1 MKKTTA
7 ILSITAAL
15 FSLFFTPS
23 CSVDADANKM
33 LYFYANQHKLNSSQG
48 NNHETPET
56 VGNLRIIEGKESAML
71 LWDNALYEDSVYKI
85 SYRKSSDSED
95 SAVTVEVENPKKYYY
110 KSLYNLE
117 NDTEYTFSVVAIE
130 KLSTTTKSLSDE
142 ENSNVSAS
150 ITTETT
156 TDEETGAVTET
167 TTDTDTGIITAII
180 TDAKAGT
187 VTVKTTDT
195 NTGITTEII
204 TDSKHNTITEKTTD
218 KKANKITIVEKRFS
232 KTETVVTTP
241 KEKLA
246 VKAKPSDATTTD
258 TELDNVPEEPTGI
271 WLYMMSP
278 ESYEQYLKDGKLDGK
293 TYYTTPGDNSGII
306 ALRDCQ
312 SFNSEWLI
320 QNNVGACDRLLIS
333 NSSAVKYNL
342 RDGEDVHW
350 FAIKRESYHWAMFG
364 YLYNKKLEDSILS
377 GTVPVEEKTSSDV
390 VWFDTVKDMEE
401 CATIYH
407 NSTEDSYNGVTVKT
421 RGYYA
426 VDDGGAAT
434 YSTQARETYINKRA
448 RPHYYKFLDHR
459 TTTGQIMAYIPGNI
473 DCDVDGDG
481 TAESV
486 PGINIRQLGAGHC
499 TQINDRSE
507 NANYTDNDDV
517 ARFEDAMNVIYDW
530 YDAHPKERVT
540 IYFPAG
546 EYRMGSSFGPVVSYL
561 NFIGDTDILTSDLSA
576 IDENKIIRTK
586 NSYGWETHAR
596 SKDASKRTVLYT
608 DNGGSYGEAQFS
620 IWDCSHFYMRGI
632 TMECR
637 KTKRV
642 SHTTERMVYIAG
654 DLQNLTSED
663 DAIQDI
669 TVEGCEIYVDE
680 NCHKDDGN
688 LDRQFTSVTVYSG
701 VKNATIKNN
710 LLVNMSGVERGA
722 CYGVFD
728 FWGNG
733 DAEKE
738 IGGTEDILL
747 EGNIMYHNCH
757 DESGGI
763 FTTGHPQAQKPECYV
778 HRVTIR
784 GNEMHPMSS
793 NASSRTMCFTMAYGV
808 SFNIRDVLFEDNH
821 VIADFPSKLMT
832 FGHFDTVSDA
842 SKTTSDFVDSEGNI
856 YGVVVRNNT
865 FDICQH
871 WNNSYVFEAN
881 KYAWIHDNTINIIK
895 GADGNAATC
904 GSIFQ
909 GGAAYDNNIVT
920 DEADGTCSAGGLAY
934 MAGRLRNNT
943 VTMHGHIGS
952 IASATFDVRNNTI
965 TLNKRLSVM
974 FNNPD
979 VSSDMTISGN
989 TIKYNI
995 SAGTPE
1001 DDTSMDFIENKD
1013 SGWQHTHVLS
1023 LGRYGNKENNYPAY
1037 TVNFTNNT
1045 ILAPDASSVNKHVLY
1060 SKFPNYDPNNINIKN
1075 NKLEKFTW
1083 VRSQM
1088 GALPQGTLTYSGN
1101 VDANGNALEFS
1112 MEEGN
1117 YKNFI
1122 KGAGETNPSE

>member
-7 ILSITAAL
+7 ILSITLAAAAL
-15 FSLFFTPS
+15 FSLFLASS
-23 CSVDADANKM
+23 CTVDADASKT
-33 LYFYANQHKLNSSQG
+33 LYFYALAAKQD
-48 NNHETPET
+48 PET
-56 VGNLRIIEGKESAML
+56 VTNLRVIEGKESAML
-71 LWDNALYEDSVYKI
+71 VWDSAIYESTKYSI
-85 SYRKSSDSED
+85 SYRKTSEPEAD
-95 SAVTVEVENPKKYYY
+95 AITVTVENPKKYYY

-117 NDTEYTFSVVAIE
+117 NDCEYTFSVTAVQ
-130 KLSTTTKSLSDE
+130 STGRVSETKS
-142 ENSNVSAS
+142 VA
-150 ITTETT
+150 
-156 TDEETGAVTET
+156 
-167 TTDTDTGIITAII
+167 
-180 TDAKAGT
+180 
-187 VTVKTTDT
+187 
-195 NTGITTEII
+195 
-204 TDSKHNTITEKTTD
+204 
-218 KKANKITIVEKRFS
+218 
-232 KTETVVTTP
+232 TTP
-241 KEKLA
+241 KEKLE
-246 VKAKPSDATTTD
+246 VKAKPSDTTT
-258 TELDNVPEEPTGI
+258 TEIELEAVPDKPNDFV
-271 WLYMMSP
+271 WCRMMTP
-278 ESYEQYLKDGKLDGK
+278 ESYETYLIDGNLDGK
-293 TYYTTPGDNSGII
+293 TYYLNPGDNTNGIFAVGNI
-306 ALRDCQ
+306 YQLKGDG
-312 SFNSEWLI
+312 NLI
-320 QNNVGACDRLLIS
+320 ENNVGALDRLMIQ
-333 NSSAVKYNL
+333 NSAVVKNNL
-342 RDGEDVHW
+342 RDGEGVHW
-350 FAIKRESYHWAMFG
+350 FTIRRVGAHWEIYG
-364 YLYNKKLEDSILS
+364 YLYNKKFEESILN
-377 GTVPVEEKTSSDV
+377 GTVTVEEKTSSDV
-390 VWFDTVKDMEE
+390 VWFDTVKEMEE
-401 CATIYH
+401 CDTIYH
-407 NSTEDSYNGVTVKT
+407 NSTTDSYNGVTVKT

-426 VDDGGAAT
+426 AGDGGAAT
-434 YSTQARETYINKRA
+434 YSTQSRETYINKRS
-448 RPHYYKFLDHR
+448 RPHYYKYLDHR
-459 TTTGQIMAYIPGNI
+459 TSTGQIMAYIPGNI
-473 DCDVDGDG
+473 ECDVDGDG
-481 TAESV
+481 MAESV

-499 TQINDRSE
+499 TQINDRSK
-507 NANYTDNDDV
+507 NADYTDNDDV

-530 YDAHPKERVT
+530 YDEHPEQRVT

-576 IDENKIIRTK
+576 IDENKITRTK

-669 TVEGCEIYVDE
+669 TIEGCEIYVDE

-793 NASSRTMCFTMAYGV
+793 NASSRTMCFTMAYAV
-808 SFNIRDVLFEDNH
+808 SFNIRDVLFENNH

-832 FGHFDTVSDA
+832 TGNFDVDTNRKSG
-842 SKTTSDFVDSEGNI
+842 DFVDSEGNV
-856 YGVVVRNNT
+856 YGLVVRNNT

-871 WNNSYVFEAN
+871 WNNSYVFEAS

-895 GADGNAATC
+895 GADGTPATC

-909 GGAAYDNNIVT
+909 GKAAYDNNIVT

-979 VSSDMTISGN
+979 VSSDITISGN
-989 TIKYNI
+989 TINYNI
-995 SAGTPE
+995 SAGTSE
-1001 DDTSMDFIENKD
+1001 DDTSMDFIENRD

-1023 LGRYGNKENNYPAY
+1023 LGRYGTKDNEYQTY

-1045 ILAPDASSVNKHVLY
+1045 ILAPDAQNNDKHILY
-1060 SKFPNYDPNNINIKN
+1060 SKFPDYDPNNINIKN

-1088 GALPQGTLTYSGN
+1088 GALPHGTLTYSGN

-1122 KGAGETNPSE
+1122 KGAIETNPSE

>member
-7 ILSITAAL
+7 ILSITLAVAAL
-15 FSLFFTPS
+15 FSLFLASS
-23 CSVDADANKM
+23 CTVDADASKT
-33 LYFYANQHKLNSSQG
+33 LYFYALAAKQD
-48 NNHETPET
+48 PET
-56 VGNLRIIEGKESAML
+56 VTNLRVIEGKESAML
-71 LWDNALYEDSVYKI
+71 VWDSAIYESTKYRI
-85 SYRKSSDSED
+85 SYRKTSEPEEN
-95 SAVTVEVENPKKYYY
+95 AITVTVENPKKYYY

-117 NDTEYTFSVVAIE
+117 NDCEYTFSVTAVQ
-130 KLSTTTKSLSDE
+130 STGRVSETKS
-142 ENSNVSAS
+142 V
-150 ITTETT
+150 I
-156 TDEETGAVTET
+156 
-167 TTDTDTGIITAII
+167 
-180 TDAKAGT
+180 
-187 VTVKTTDT
+187 
-195 NTGITTEII
+195 
-204 TDSKHNTITEKTTD
+204 
-218 KKANKITIVEKRFS
+218 
-232 KTETVVTTP
+232 TTP
-241 KEKLA
+241 KEKLE
-246 VKAKPSDATTTD
+246 VKAKPSDTTT
-258 TELDNVPEEPTGI
+258 TEIELEAVPDKPNDFV
-271 WLYMMSP
+271 WCRMMTP
-278 ESYEQYLKDGKLDGK
+278 ESYETYLIDGNLDGK
-293 TYYTTPGDNSGII
+293 TYYSNPGDNTNGIFAVGSI
-306 ALRDCQ
+306 YQLKGDG
-312 SFNSEWLI
+312 NLI
-320 QNNVGACDRLLIS
+320 ENNVGALDRLMIQ
-333 NSSAVKYNL
+333 NSGVVKNNL
-342 RDGEDVHW
+342 RDGEGVHW
-350 FAIKRESYHWAMFG
+350 FTIRRVGAHWEIYG
-364 YLYNKKLEDSILS
+364 YLYNKKFEESILS
-377 GTVPVEEKTSSDV
+377 GTVTVEEKTSSDV
-390 VWFDTVKDMEE
+390 VWFDTVKEMEE
-401 CATIYH
+401 CDTIYH
-407 NSTEDSYNGVTVKT
+407 NSTTDSYNGVTVKT

-426 VDDGGAAT
+426 AGDGGAAT
-434 YSTQARETYINKRA
+434 YTTASRETFENKRP
-448 RPHYYKFLDHR
+448 RKRYYKYFDHR
-459 TTTGQIMAYIPGNI
+459 TATGQIVNYVLGNI
-473 DCDVDGDG
+473 DCDVNGDG
-481 TAESV
+481 TEESV
-486 PGINIRQLGAGHC
+486 LGINMRQLGAGHC
-499 TQINDRSE
+499 IMITDRSQNE
-507 NANYTDNDDV
+507 NYTDNDD
-517 ARFEDAMNVIYDW
+517 AERWNDAMNMLYDW
-530 YDAHPKERVT
+530 SDANNANPITV
-540 IYFPAG
+540 YFPAG
-546 EYRMGSSFGPVVSYL
+546 EYRLGQSIGPIGPYIRV
-561 NFIGDTDILTSDLSA
+561 IGDTDILTSDLSA

-586 NSYGWETHAR
+586 NSNGWETHAR
-596 SKDASKRTVLYT
+596 SKDASKRSVLYT
-608 DNGGSYGEAQFS
+608 DNGGSYGEFQFS

-637 KTKRV
+637 KTKRC
-642 SHTTERMVYIAG
+642 SHSTERMVTIAG
-654 DLQNLTSED
+654 DLQNLTDEAN
-663 DAIQDI
+663 AIQDI

-680 NCHKDDGN
+680 NCHKDDRN
-688 LDRQFTSVTVYSG
+688 LDRQFTSITVYTG
-701 VKNATIKNN
+701 VKNVNIKNN

-733 DAEKE
+733 DASSE

-747 EGNIMYHNCH
+747 EGNLMYHNCH

-763 FTTGHPQAQKPECYV
+763 FTTGHPRDQKPNCYV

-808 SFNIRDVLFEDNH
+808 SFNIRDVLFENNH

-943 VTMHGHIGS
+943 VTMHGRLGS

-974 FNNPD
+974 FNTPD
-979 VSSDMTISGN
+979 VSSDITISGN
-989 TIKYNI
+989 TINYNI
-995 SAGTPE
+995 SAGTSE
-1001 DDTSMDFIENKD
+1001 DDTSMDFIENRD

-1023 LGRYGNKENNYPAY
+1023 LGRYGTKDNEYQTY

-1045 ILAPDASSVNKHVLY
+1045 ILAPYAQDNDKHVLY
-1060 SKFPNYDPNNINIKN
+1060 SKFPDYDPNNINIKN

-1088 GALPQGTLTYSGN
+1088 GALPHGTLTYSGN

>member
-23 CSVDADANKM
+23 CTVDADASKT
-33 LYFYANQHKLNSSQG
+33 LYFYALAAKQD
-48 NNHETPET
+48 PEMVT
-56 VGNLRIIEGKESAML
+56 NLRVIEGKESAML
-71 LWDNALYEDSVYKI
+71 VWDSAIYESTKYRI
-85 SYRKSSDSED
+85 SYRKTSEPEAD
-95 SAVTVEVENPKKYYY
+95 AITVTVENPKKYYY
-110 KSLYNLE
+110 KSLYDLE
-117 NDTEYTFSVVAIE
+117 NDCEYTFSVTAVQ
-130 KLSTTTKSLSDE
+130 STGRVSETKS
-142 ENSNVSAS
+142 V
-150 ITTETT
+150 I
-156 TDEETGAVTET
+156 
-167 TTDTDTGIITAII
+167 
-180 TDAKAGT
+180 
-187 VTVKTTDT
+187 
-195 NTGITTEII
+195 
-204 TDSKHNTITEKTTD
+204 
-218 KKANKITIVEKRFS
+218 
-232 KTETVVTTP
+232 TTP
-241 KEKLA
+241 KEKLE
-246 VKAKPSDATTTD
+246 VKAKPSDTTT
-258 TELDNVPEEPTGI
+258 TEIELEAVPDKPNDFV
-271 WLYMMSP
+271 WCRMMTP
-278 ESYEQYLKDGKLDGK
+278 ESYETYLIDGNLDGK
-293 TYYTTPGDNSGII
+293 TYYSNPGDNTNGIFAVGSI
-306 ALRDCQ
+306 YQLKGDG
-312 SFNSEWLI
+312 NLI
-320 QNNVGACDRLLIS
+320 ENNVGALDRLMIQ
-333 NSSAVKYNL
+333 NSAVVKNNL
-342 RDGEDVHW
+342 RDGEGVHW
-350 FAIKRESYHWAMFG
+350 FTIRRVGAHWEIYG
-364 YLYNKKLEDSILS
+364 YLYNKKFEESILS
-377 GTVPVEEKTSSDV
+377 GTVTVEEKTSSDV
-390 VWFDTVKDMEE
+390 VWFDTVKEMEE
-401 CATIYH
+401 CDIIYH
-407 NSTEDSYNGVTVKT
+407 NSTTDSYNGVTVKT

-426 VDDGGAAT
+426 AGDGGAAT
-434 YSTQARETYINKRA
+434 YSTQSRETYINKRS
-448 RPHYYKFLDHR
+448 RPHYYKYLDHK
-459 TTTGQIMAYIPGNI
+459 TSTGQIMAYIPGNI
-473 DCDVDGDG
+473 ECDVDGDG
-481 TAESV
+481 MAESV

-499 TQINDRSE
+499 TQINDRSK
-507 NANYTDNDDV
+507 NADYTDNDDV

-530 YDAHPKERVT
+530 YDEHPEQRVT

-669 TVEGCEIYVDE
+669 TIEGCEIYVDE

-688 LDRQFTSVTVYSG
+688 RDRQFTSVTVYSG

-747 EGNIMYHNCH
+747 EGNLMYHNCH

-793 NASSRTMCFTMAYGV
+793 NASSRTMCFTMAYAV
-808 SFNIRDVLFEDNH
+808 SFNIRDVLFENNH

-832 FGHFDTVSDA
+832 TGNFDVDKNRKSG
-842 SKTTSDFVDSEGNI
+842 DFVDSEGNV
-856 YGVVVRNNT
+856 YGLVVRNNT

-871 WNNSYVFEAN
+871 WNNSYVFEAS

-895 GADGNAATC
+895 GADGTPATC

-909 GGAAYDNNIVT
+909 GKAAYDNNIVT

-943 VTMHGHIGS
+943 VTMHGRLGS

-979 VSSDMTISGN
+979 VSSDITISGN
-989 TIKYNI
+989 TINYNI
-995 SAGTPE
+995 SAGTSE

-1023 LGRYGNKENNYPAY
+1023 LGRYGTKDNEYQTY

-1045 ILAPDASSVNKHVLY
+1045 ILAPDAQDNDKHVLY
-1060 SKFPNYDPNNINIKN
+1060 SKFPDYDPNNINIKN

-1088 GALPQGTLTYSGN
+1088 GALPHGTLTYSGN

-1122 KGAGETNPSE
+1122 KGAIETNPSE

>member
-7 ILSITAAL
+7 ILSITLAAAAL
-15 FSLFFTPS
+15 FSLFLASS
-23 CSVDADANKM
+23 CTVDADASKT
-33 LYFYANQHKLNSSQG
+33 LYFYALAAKQD
-48 NNHETPET
+48 PET
-56 VGNLRIIEGKESAML
+56 VANLRVIEGKESAML
-71 LWDNALYEDSVYKI
+71 VWDSAIYESTKYSI
-85 SYRKSSDSED
+85 SYRKTSEPEAD
-95 SAVTVEVENPKKYYY
+95 AITVTVENPKKYYY

-117 NDTEYTFSVVAIE
+117 NDCEYTFSVTAVQ
-130 KLSTTTKSLSDE
+130 STGRVSETKS
-142 ENSNVSAS
+142 VA
-150 ITTETT
+150 
-156 TDEETGAVTET
+156 
-167 TTDTDTGIITAII
+167 
-180 TDAKAGT
+180 
-187 VTVKTTDT
+187 
-195 NTGITTEII
+195 
-204 TDSKHNTITEKTTD
+204 
-218 KKANKITIVEKRFS
+218 
-232 KTETVVTTP
+232 TTP
-241 KEKLA
+241 KEKLE
-246 VKAKPSDATTTD
+246 VKAKPSDTTT
-258 TELDNVPEEPTGI
+258 TEIELEAVPDKPNDFV
-271 WLYMMSP
+271 WCRMMTP
-278 ESYEQYLKDGKLDGK
+278 ESYETYLIDGNLDGK
-293 TYYTTPGDNSGII
+293 TYYLNPGDNTNGIFAVGSI
-306 ALRDCQ
+306 YQLKGDG
-312 SFNSEWLI
+312 NLI
-320 QNNVGACDRLLIS
+320 ENNVGALDRLMIQ
-333 NSSAVKYNL
+333 NSAVVKNNL
-342 RDGEDVHW
+342 RDGEGVHW
-350 FAIKRESYHWAMFG
+350 FTIRRVGAHWEIYG
-364 YLYNKKLEDSILS
+364 YLYNKKFEESILS
-377 GTVPVEEKTSSDV
+377 GTVAVKEKTSSDV
-390 VWFDTVKDMEE
+390 VWFDTVKEMEE
-401 CATIYH
+401 CDIIYH
-407 NSTEDSYNGVTVKT
+407 NSTTDSYNGVTVKT

-426 VDDGGAAT
+426 AGDGGAAT
-434 YSTQARETYINKRA
+434 YSTQSRETYINKRS
-448 RPHYYKFLDHR
+448 RPHYYKYLDHR
-459 TTTGQIMAYIPGNI
+459 TSTGQIMAYIPGNI
-473 DCDVDGDG
+473 ECDVDGDG
-481 TAESV
+481 MAESV

-499 TQINDRSE
+499 TQINDRSK
-507 NANYTDNDDV
+507 NADYTDNDDV

-530 YDAHPKERVT
+530 YDEHPEQRVT

-669 TVEGCEIYVDE
+669 TIEGCEIYVDE

-793 NASSRTMCFTMAYGV
+793 NASSRTMCFTMAYAV
-808 SFNIRDVLFEDNH
+808 SFNIRDVLFENNH

-832 FGHFDTVSDA
+832 TGNFDVDKNRKSG
-842 SKTTSDFVDSEGNI
+842 DFVDSEGNV
-856 YGVVVRNNT
+856 YGLVVRNNT

-871 WNNSYVFEAN
+871 WNNSYVFEAS

-895 GADGNAATC
+895 GADGTPATC

-909 GGAAYDNNIVT
+909 GKAAYDNNIVT

-974 FNNPD
+974 FSTPD
-979 VSSDMTISGN
+979 VSSDITISGN
-989 TIKYNI
+989 TINYNI
-995 SAGTPE
+995 SAGTSE
-1001 DDTSMDFIENKD
+1001 DDTSMDFIENRD

-1045 ILAPDASSVNKHVLY
+1045 ILAPDAQDNDKHILY
-1060 SKFPNYDPNNINIKN
+1060 SKFPDYDPNNINIKN

-1088 GALPQGTLTYSGN
+1088 GALPHGTLTYSGN

-1122 KGAGETNPSE
+1122 KGAIETNPSE

>member
-1 MKKTTA
+1 MKKTNLVLTA
-7 ILSITAAL
+7 ISAA
-15 FSLFFTPS
+15 FSLFFISSCVIETDVSKAVLLYAYSKPS
-23 CSVDADANKM
+23 P
-33 LYFYANQHKLNSSQG
+33 Q
-48 NNHETPET
+48 EPET
-56 VGNLRIIEGKESAML
+56 VTNLRVIEGKESAML
-71 LWDNALYEDSVYKI
+71 VWDSAIYESTKYSI
-85 SYRKSSDSED
+85 SYRKTSELEAD
-95 SAVTVEVENPKKYYY
+95 AITVTVENPKKYYY

-117 NDTEYTFSVVAIE
+117 NDCEYTFSVTAVQ
-130 KLSTTTKSLSDE
+130 STGRVSETKS
-142 ENSNVSAS
+142 VA
-150 ITTETT
+150 
-156 TDEETGAVTET
+156 
-167 TTDTDTGIITAII
+167 
-180 TDAKAGT
+180 
-187 VTVKTTDT
+187 
-195 NTGITTEII
+195 
-204 TDSKHNTITEKTTD
+204 
-218 KKANKITIVEKRFS
+218 
-232 KTETVVTTP
+232 TTP

-246 VKAKPSDATTTD
+246 VKAKPSDTTT
-258 TELDNVPEEPTGI
+258 TEIELEAVPDKPNDFV
-271 WLYMMSP
+271 WCRMMTP
-278 ESYEQYLKDGKLDGK
+278 ESYETYLIDGNLDGK
-293 TYYTTPGDNSGII
+293 TYYSNPGDNTNGIFAVGSI
-306 ALRDCQ
+306 YQLKGDG
-312 SFNSEWLI
+312 NLI
-320 QNNVGACDRLLIS
+320 ENNVGALDRLMIQ
-333 NSSAVKYNL
+333 NSGVVKNNL
-342 RDGEDVHW
+342 RDGEGVHW
-350 FAIKRESYHWAMFG
+350 FTIRRVGAHWEIYG
-364 YLYNKKLEDSILS
+364 YLYNKKFEESILS
-377 GTVPVEEKTSSDV
+377 GTSIEEKASSDV

-401 CATIYH
+401 CNTIYH
-407 NSTEDSYNGVTVKT
+407 NSTTDSYDGVTVKT

-426 VDDGGAAT
+426 AGDGGAAT
-434 YSTQARETYINKRA
+434 YSTQSRETYINKRS
-448 RPHYYKFLDHR
+448 RPHYYKYLDHR
-459 TTTGQIMAYIPGNI
+459 TSTGQIMAYIPGNI
-473 DCDVDGDG
+473 ECDVDGDG
-481 TAESV
+481 MAESV

-499 TQINDRSE
+499 TQINDRSK
-507 NANYTDNDDV
+507 NADYTDNDDV

-530 YDAHPKERVT
+530 YDEHPEQRVT

-546 EYRMGSSFGPVVSYL
+546 EYRMGSSFGPVVPYL

-576 IDENKIIRTK
+576 IDEDKIVRTK

-596 SKDASKRTVLYT
+596 SKDESKRTVLYT

-654 DLQNLTSED
+654 DLQGLTDEAN
-663 DAIQDI
+663 AIQDI
-669 TVEGCEIYVDE
+669 TIEGCEIYVDE

-757 DESGGI
+757 DESGGV
-763 FTTGHPQAQKPECYV
+763 FTTGFPRAQKPNCYV

-784 GNEMHPMSS
+784 RNEIRPMSS
-793 NASSRTMCFTMAYGV
+793 NASSRTMCFTMAYAM
-808 SFNIRDVLFEDNH
+808 SFNIRDVLFENNH

-832 FGHFDTVSDA
+832 TGNFDVDTNRKSG
-842 SKTTSDFVDSEGNI
+842 DFVDSEGNV
-856 YGVVVRNNT
+856 YGLVVRNNT

-871 WNNSYVFEAN
+871 WNNSYVFEASR
-881 KYAWIHDNTINIIK
+881 YAWIHDNTINIIK
-895 GADGNAATC
+895 GADGTPATC

-909 GGAAYDNNIVT
+909 GKAAYDNNIVT

-979 VSSDMTISGN
+979 VSSDITISGN
-989 TIKYNI
+989 TINYNI
-995 SAGTPE
+995 SAGTSE
-1001 DDTSMDFIENKD
+1001 DDASMDFIENRD

-1023 LGRYGNKENNYPAY
+1023 LGRYGNKENNYPTY
-1037 TVNFTNNT
+1037 TINFTNNT
-1045 ILAPDASSVNKHVLY
+1045 ILAPNASSVNKHVLY

-1101 VDANGNALEFS
+1101 VNENENAIDFNMNGEKDTW
-1112 MEEGN
+1112 
-1117 YKNFI
+1117 KNFI
-1122 KGAGETNPSE
+1122 TGAGKTEE

>member
-7 ILSITAAL
+7 ILSITLAAAAL
-15 FSLFFTPS
+15 FSLFLASS
-23 CSVDADANKM
+23 CTVDADASKT
-33 LYFYANQHKLNSSQG
+33 LYFYALAAKQD
-48 NNHETPET
+48 PET
-56 VGNLRIIEGKESAML
+56 VTNLRVIEGKESAML
-71 LWDNALYEDSVYKI
+71 VWDSAIYESTKYRI
-85 SYRKSSDSED
+85 SYRKTSEPEAD
-95 SAVTVEVENPKKYYY
+95 AITVTVENPKKYYY

-117 NDTEYTFSVVAIE
+117 NDCEYTFSVTAVQ
-130 KLSTTTKSLSDE
+130 STGRVSETKS
-142 ENSNVSAS
+142 VA
-150 ITTETT
+150 
-156 TDEETGAVTET
+156 
-167 TTDTDTGIITAII
+167 
-180 TDAKAGT
+180 
-187 VTVKTTDT
+187 
-195 NTGITTEII
+195 
-204 TDSKHNTITEKTTD
+204 
-218 KKANKITIVEKRFS
+218 
-232 KTETVVTTP
+232 TTP

-246 VKAKPSDATTTD
+246 VKAKPSDTTT
-258 TELDNVPEEPTGI
+258 TEIELEAVPDKPNDFV
-271 WLYMMSP
+271 WCRMMTP
-278 ESYEQYLKDGKLDGK
+278 ESYETYLIDGNLDEK
-293 TYYTTPGDNSGII
+293 TYYSNPGDNTNGIFAVGSI
-306 ALRDCQ
+306 YQLKGDG
-312 SFNSEWLI
+312 NLI
-320 QNNVGACDRLLIS
+320 ENNVGALDRLMIQ
-333 NSSAVKYNL
+333 NSAVVKNNL
-342 RDGEDVHW
+342 RDGEGVHW
-350 FAIKRESYHWAMFG
+350 FTIRRVGAHWEIYG
-364 YLYNKKLEDSILS
+364 YLYNKKFEESILS
-377 GTVPVEEKTSSDV
+377 GTVAVEEKTSSDV
-390 VWFDTVKDMEE
+390 VWFDTVKEMEE
-401 CATIYH
+401 CDIIYH
-407 NSTEDSYNGVTVKT
+407 NSTTDSYNGVTVKT

-426 VDDGGAAT
+426 ARDGGAAT
-434 YSTQARETYINKRA
+434 YSTQSRETYINKRS
-448 RPHYYKFLDHR
+448 RPHYYKYLDHR
-459 TTTGQIMAYIPGNI
+459 TSTGQIMAYIPGNI
-473 DCDVDGDG
+473 ECDVDGDG
-481 TAESV
+481 MAESV
-486 PGINIRQLGAGHC
+486 PGINIMQLGAGHC
-499 TQINDRSE
+499 TQINDRSK
-507 NANYTDNDDV
+507 NADYTDNDDV

-530 YDAHPKERVT
+530 YDEHPEQRVT

-561 NFIGDTDILTSDLSA
+561 NFIGDTDILTSNLSA

-596 SKDASKRTVLYT
+596 SKDAAKRTVLYT

-654 DLQNLTSED
+654 DLQGLTDEAN
-663 DAIQDI
+663 AIQDI
-669 TVEGCEIYVDE
+669 TIEGCEIYVDE

-793 NASSRTMCFTMAYGV
+793 NASSRTMCFTMAYAV
-808 SFNIRDVLFEDNH
+808 SFNIRDVLFENNH

-832 FGHFDTVSDA
+832 TGNFDVDTNRKSG
-842 SKTTSDFVDSEGNI
+842 DFVDSEGNV
-856 YGVVVRNNT
+856 YGLVVRNNT

-871 WNNSYVFEAN
+871 WKNSYVFEAS

-895 GADGNAATC
+895 GADGTPATC

-909 GGAAYDNNIVT
+909 GKAAYDNNIVT

-943 VTMHGHIGS
+943 VTIHGRLGS

-979 VSSDMTISGN
+979 VSSDITISGN
-989 TIKYNI
+989 TINYNI
-995 SAGTPE
+995 SAGTSK
-1001 DDTSMDFIENKD
+1001 DDASMDFIENRD

-1045 ILAPDASSVNKHVLY
+1045 ILAPDAQDNDKHVLY
-1060 SKFPNYDPNNINIKN
+1060 SKFPDYDPNNINIKN

-1088 GALPQGTLTYSGN
+1088 GALPHGTLTYSGN

-1122 KGAGETNPSE
+1122 KGAIETNPSE

>member
-23 CSVDADANKM
+23 CTVDADASKT
-33 LYFYANQHKLNSSQG
+33 LYFYALAAKQD
-48 NNHETPET
+48 PEMVT
-56 VGNLRIIEGKESAML
+56 NLRVIEGKESAML
-71 LWDNALYEDSVYKI
+71 VWDSAIYESTKYRI
-85 SYRKSSDSED
+85 SYRKTSEPEAD
-95 SAVTVEVENPKKYYY
+95 AITVTVENPKKYYY
-110 KSLYNLE
+110 KSLYDLE
-117 NDTEYTFSVVAIE
+117 NDCEYTFSVTAVQ
-130 KLSTTTKSLSDE
+130 STGRVSETKS
-142 ENSNVSAS
+142 V
-150 ITTETT
+150 I
-156 TDEETGAVTET
+156 
-167 TTDTDTGIITAII
+167 
-180 TDAKAGT
+180 
-187 VTVKTTDT
+187 
-195 NTGITTEII
+195 
-204 TDSKHNTITEKTTD
+204 
-218 KKANKITIVEKRFS
+218 
-232 KTETVVTTP
+232 TTP
-241 KEKLA
+241 KEKLE
-246 VKAKPSDATTTD
+246 VKAKPSDTTT
-258 TELDNVPEEPTGI
+258 TEIELEAVPDKPNDFV
-271 WLYMMSP
+271 WCRMMTP
-278 ESYEQYLKDGKLDGK
+278 ESYETYLIDGNLDGK
-293 TYYTTPGDNSGII
+293 TYYSNPGDNTNGIFAVGSI
-306 ALRDCQ
+306 YQLKGDG
-312 SFNSEWLI
+312 NLI
-320 QNNVGACDRLLIS
+320 ENNVGALDRLMIQ
-333 NSSAVKYNL
+333 NSAVVKNNL
-342 RDGEDVHW
+342 RDGEGVHW
-350 FAIKRESYHWAMFG
+350 FTIRRVGAHWEIYG
-364 YLYNKKLEDSILS
+364 YLYNKKFEESILS
-377 GTVPVEEKTSSDV
+377 GTVTVEEKTSSDV
-390 VWFDTVKDMEE
+390 VWFDTVKEMEE
-401 CATIYH
+401 CDIIYH
-407 NSTEDSYNGVTVKT
+407 NSTTDSYNGVTVKT

-426 VDDGGAAT
+426 AGDGGAAT
-434 YSTQARETYINKRA
+434 YSTQSRETYINKRS
-448 RPHYYKFLDHR
+448 RPHYYKYLDHK
-459 TTTGQIMAYIPGNI
+459 TSTGQIMAYIPGNI
-473 DCDVDGDG
+473 ECDVDGDG
-481 TAESV
+481 MAESV

-499 TQINDRSE
+499 TQINDRSK
-507 NANYTDNDDV
+507 NADYTDNDDV

-530 YDAHPKERVT
+530 YDEHPEQRVT

-669 TVEGCEIYVDE
+669 TIEGCEIYVDE

-688 LDRQFTSVTVYSG
+688 RDRQFTSVTVYSG

-747 EGNIMYHNCH
+747 EGNLMYHNCH

-793 NASSRTMCFTMAYGV
+793 NASSRTMCFTMAYAV
-808 SFNIRDVLFEDNH
+808 SFNIRDVLFENNH

-832 FGHFDTVSDA
+832 TGNFDVDKNRKSG
-842 SKTTSDFVDSEGNI
+842 DFVDSEGNV
-856 YGVVVRNNT
+856 YGLVVRNNT

-871 WNNSYVFEAN
+871 WNNSYVFEAS

-895 GADGNAATC
+895 GADGTPATC

-909 GGAAYDNNIVT
+909 GKAAYDNNIVT

-943 VTMHGHIGS
+943 VTMHGRLGS

-979 VSSDMTISGN
+979 VSSDITISGN
-989 TIKYNI
+989 TINYNI
-995 SAGTPE
+995 SAGTSE

-1023 LGRYGNKENNYPAY
+1023 LGRYGTKDNEYQTY

-1045 ILAPDASSVNKHVLY
+1045 ILAPDAQDNDKHVLY
-1060 SKFPNYDPNNINIKN
+1060 SKFPDYDPNNINIKN

-1088 GALPQGTLTYSGN
+1088 GALPHGTLTYSGN

-1122 KGAGETNPSE
+1122 KGARETNPSE

>member
-23 CSVDADANKM
+23 CTVDADANKT
-33 LYFYANQHKLNSSQG
+33 LYFYALAAKQD
-48 NNHETPET
+48 PET
-56 VGNLRIIEGKESAML
+56 VTNLRVIEGKESAML
-71 LWDNALYEDSVYKI
+71 VWDSAIYESTKYSI
-85 SYRKSSDSED
+85 SYRKTSEPEAD
-95 SAVTVEVENPKKYYY
+95 AITVTVENPKKYYY

-117 NDTEYTFSVVAIE
+117 NDCEYTFSVTAVQSTGRVSEAKSVA
-130 KLSTTTKSLSDE
+130 
-142 ENSNVSAS
+142 
-150 ITTETT
+150 
-156 TDEETGAVTET
+156 
-167 TTDTDTGIITAII
+167 
-180 TDAKAGT
+180 
-187 VTVKTTDT
+187 
-195 NTGITTEII
+195 
-204 TDSKHNTITEKTTD
+204 
-218 KKANKITIVEKRFS
+218 
-232 KTETVVTTP
+232 TTP

-246 VKAKPSDATTTD
+246 VKAKPSDTTT
-258 TELDNVPEEPTGI
+258 TEIELEAVPDKPNDFV
-271 WLYMMSP
+271 WCRMMTP
-278 ESYEQYLKDGKLDGK
+278 ESYEKYLIDGNLDGK
-293 TYYTTPGDNSGII
+293 TYYLNPGDNTNGIFAVGNI
-306 ALRDCQ
+306 YQLKGDG
-312 SFNSEWLI
+312 NLI
-320 QNNVGACDRLLIS
+320 ENNVGALDRLMIQ
-333 NSSAVKYNL
+333 NSAVVKNNL
-342 RDGEDVHW
+342 RDGEGVHW
-350 FAIKRESYHWAMFG
+350 FTIRRVGAHWEIYG
-364 YLYNKKLEDSILS
+364 YLYNKKFEESILS
-377 GTVPVEEKTSSDV
+377 GTVAVEEKTSSDV
-390 VWFDTVKDMEE
+390 VWFDTVKEMEE
-401 CATIYH
+401 CNTIYH
-407 NSTEDSYNGVTVKT
+407 NSTTDSYNGVTVKT

-426 VDDGGAAT
+426 AGDGGAAT
-434 YSTQARETYINKRA
+434 YSTQSRETYINKRS
-448 RPHYYKFLDHR
+448 RPHYYKYLDHR
-459 TTTGQIMAYIPGNI
+459 TSTGQIMAYIPGNI
-473 DCDVDGDG
+473 ECDVDGDG
-481 TAESV
+481 MAESV

-499 TQINDRSE
+499 TQINDRSK
-507 NANYTDNDDV
+507 NADYTDNDDV

-530 YDAHPKERVT
+530 YDEHPEQRVT

-669 TVEGCEIYVDE
+669 TIEGCEIYVDE

-793 NASSRTMCFTMAYGV
+793 NASSRTMCFTMAYAV
-808 SFNIRDVLFEDNH
+808 SFNIRDVLFENNH

-832 FGHFDTVSDA
+832 TGNFDVDKNRKSG
-842 SKTTSDFVDSEGNI
+842 DFVDSEGNV
-856 YGVVVRNNT
+856 YGLVVRNNT

-871 WNNSYVFEAN
+871 WNNSYVFEAS

-895 GADGNAATC
+895 GADGTPATC

-909 GGAAYDNNIVT
+909 GKAAYDNNIVT
-920 DEADGTCSAGGLAY
+920 DEADGKCSAGGLAY

-979 VSSDMTISGN
+979 VSSDITISRN
-989 TIKYNI
+989 TINYNI
-995 SAGTPE
+995 SAGTSE
-1001 DDTSMDFIENKD
+1001 DDTSMDFIENRD

-1023 LGRYGNKENNYPAY
+1023 LGRYGTKDNEYQTY

-1045 ILAPDASSVNKHVLY
+1045 ILAPDAQDNDKHVLY
-1060 SKFPNYDPNNINIKN
+1060 SKFPDYDPNNINIKN

-1088 GALPQGTLTYSGN
+1088 GALPHGTLTYSGN

-1122 KGAGETNPSE
+1122 KGAIETNPSE

>member
-7 ILSITAAL
+7 ILSITLAAAAL
-15 FSLFFTPS
+15 FSLFLASS
-23 CSVDADANKM
+23 CTVDADASKT
-33 LYFYANQHKLNSSQG
+33 LYFYALAAKQD
-48 NNHETPET
+48 PET
-56 VGNLRIIEGKESAML
+56 VTNLRVIEGKESAML
-71 LWDNALYEDSVYKI
+71 VWDSAIYESTKYSI
-85 SYRKSSDSED
+85 SYRKTSEPEAD
-95 SAVTVEVENPKKYYY
+95 AITVTVENPKKYYY

-117 NDTEYTFSVVAIE
+117 NDCEYTFSVTAVQ
-130 KLSTTTKSLSDE
+130 STGRVSETKS
-142 ENSNVSAS
+142 VA
-150 ITTETT
+150 
-156 TDEETGAVTET
+156 
-167 TTDTDTGIITAII
+167 
-180 TDAKAGT
+180 
-187 VTVKTTDT
+187 
-195 NTGITTEII
+195 
-204 TDSKHNTITEKTTD
+204 
-218 KKANKITIVEKRFS
+218 
-232 KTETVVTTP
+232 TTP
-241 KEKLA
+241 KEKLE
-246 VKAKPSDATTTD
+246 VKAKPSDTTT
-258 TELDNVPEEPTGI
+258 TEIELEAVPDKPNDFV
-271 WLYMMSP
+271 WCRMMTP
-278 ESYEQYLKDGKLDGK
+278 ESYETYLIDGNLDGK
-293 TYYTTPGDNSGII
+293 TYYLNPGDNTNGIFAVGNI
-306 ALRDCQ
+306 YQLKGDG
-312 SFNSEWLI
+312 NLI
-320 QNNVGACDRLLIS
+320 ENNVGALDRLMIQ
-333 NSSAVKYNL
+333 NSAVVKNNL
-342 RDGEDVHW
+342 RDGEGVHW
-350 FAIKRESYHWAMFG
+350 FTIRRVGAHWEIYG
-364 YLYNKKLEDSILS
+364 YLYNKKFEESILN
-377 GTVPVEEKTSSDV
+377 GTVTVEEKTSSDV

-401 CATIYH
+401 CNTIYH
-407 NSTEDSYNGVTVKT
+407 NSTTDSYNGVTVKT
-421 RGYYA
+421 RGYYVA
-426 VDDGGAAT
+426 GDGGAAT
-434 YSTQARETYINKRA
+434 YSTQSRETYINKRS
-448 RPHYYKFLDHR
+448 RPHYYKYLDHR
-459 TTTGQIMAYIPGNI
+459 TSTGQIMAYIPGNI
-473 DCDVDGDG
+473 ECDVDGDG
-481 TAESV
+481 MAESV

-499 TQINDRSE
+499 TQINDRSK
-507 NANYTDNDDV
+507 NADYTDNDDV

-530 YDAHPKERVT
+530 YDEHPEQRVT

-576 IDENKIIRTK
+576 IDENKITRTK

-669 TVEGCEIYVDE
+669 TIEGCEIYVDE

-793 NASSRTMCFTMAYGV
+793 NASSRTMCFTMAYAV
-808 SFNIRDVLFEDNH
+808 SFNIRDVLFENNH

-832 FGHFDTVSDA
+832 TGNFDVDTNRKSG
-842 SKTTSDFVDSEGNI
+842 DFVDSEGNV
-856 YGVVVRNNT
+856 YGLVVRNNT

-871 WNNSYVFEAN
+871 WNNSYVFEASR
-881 KYAWIHDNTINIIK
+881 YAWIHDNTINIIK
-895 GADGNAATC
+895 GADGTPATC

-909 GGAAYDNNIVT
+909 GKAAYDNNIVT

-974 FNNPD
+974 FSTPD

-989 TIKYNI
+989 TINYNI
-995 SAGTPE
+995 SAGTSE
-1001 DDTSMDFIENKD
+1001 DDTSMDFIENRD
-1013 SGWQHTHVLS
+1013 SGWQHTHILS
-1023 LGRYGNKENNYPAY
+1023 LGRYGTKDNEYQTY

-1045 ILAPDASSVNKHVLY
+1045 ILAPDAQDNDKHVLY
-1060 SKFPNYDPNNINIKN
+1060 SKFPDYDPNNINIKN

-1088 GALPQGTLTYSGN
+1088 GALPHGTLTYSGN

-1122 KGAGETNPSE
+1122 KGAIETNPSE

>member
-23 CSVDADANKM
+23 CTVDADANKT
-33 LYFYANQHKLNSSQG
+33 LYFYALAAKQD
-48 NNHETPET
+48 PET
-56 VGNLRIIEGKESAML
+56 VTNLRVIEGKESAML
-71 LWDNALYEDSVYKI
+71 VWDSAIYESTKYSI
-85 SYRKSSDSED
+85 SYRKTSEPEAD
-95 SAVTVEVENPKKYYY
+95 AVTVTVENPKKYYY

-117 NDTEYTFSVVAIE
+117 NDCEYTFSVTAVQ
-130 KLSTTTKSLSDE
+130 STGRVSETKS
-142 ENSNVSAS
+142 VA
-150 ITTETT
+150 
-156 TDEETGAVTET
+156 
-167 TTDTDTGIITAII
+167 
-180 TDAKAGT
+180 
-187 VTVKTTDT
+187 
-195 NTGITTEII
+195 
-204 TDSKHNTITEKTTD
+204 
-218 KKANKITIVEKRFS
+218 
-232 KTETVVTTP
+232 TTP

-246 VKAKPSDATTTD
+246 VKAKPSDTTT
-258 TELDNVPEEPTGI
+258 TEIELEAVPDKPNDFV
-271 WLYMMSP
+271 WCRMMTP
-278 ESYEQYLKDGKLDGK
+278 ESYETYLIDGNLDGK
-293 TYYTTPGDNSGII
+293 TYYSNPGDNTNGIFAVGSI
-306 ALRDCQ
+306 YQLKGDG
-312 SFNSEWLI
+312 NLI
-320 QNNVGACDRLLIS
+320 ENNVGALDRLMIQ
-333 NSSAVKYNL
+333 NSAVVKNNL
-342 RDGEDVHW
+342 RDGEGVHW
-350 FAIKRESYHWAMFG
+350 FTIRRVGAHWEIYG
-364 YLYNKKLEDSILS
+364 YLYNKKFEESILS
-377 GTVPVEEKTSSDV
+377 GTVTVEEKTSSDV
-390 VWFDTVKDMEE
+390 IWFDTVKDMEE
-401 CATIYH
+401 CNTIYH
-407 NSTEDSYNGVTVKT
+407 NSTTDSYNGVTVKT

-426 VDDGGAAT
+426 AGDGGAAT
-434 YSTQARETYINKRA
+434 YSTQSRETYINKRS
-448 RPHYYKFLDHR
+448 RPHYYKYLDHK
-459 TTTGQIMAYIPGNI
+459 TSTGQIMAYIPGNI
-473 DCDVDGDG
+473 ECDVNGDG
-481 TAESV
+481 MAESV

-499 TQINDRSE
+499 TQINDRSK
-507 NANYTDNDDV
+507 NADYTDNDDV

-530 YDAHPKERVT
+530 YDEHPEQRVT

-576 IDENKIIRTK
+576 IDENKITRTK

-669 TVEGCEIYVDE
+669 TIEGCEIYVDE

-701 VKNATIKNN
+701 VKNAIIKNN

-793 NASSRTMCFTMAYGV
+793 NASSRTMCFTMAYAV
-808 SFNIRDVLFEDNH
+808 SFNIRDVLFENNH

-832 FGHFDTVSDA
+832 TGNFDVDKNRKSG
-842 SKTTSDFVDSEGNI
+842 DFVDSEGNV
-856 YGVVVRNNT
+856 YGLVVRNNT

-871 WNNSYVFEAN
+871 WNNSYVFEAS

-895 GADGNAATC
+895 GADGTPATC

-909 GGAAYDNNIVT
+909 GKAAYDNNIVT

-979 VSSDMTISGN
+979 VSSDITISGN
-989 TIKYNI
+989 TINYNI
-995 SAGTPE
+995 SAGTSE
-1001 DDTSMDFIENKD
+1001 DDTSMDFIENRD

-1045 ILAPDASSVNKHVLY
+1045 ILAPDAQDNDKHILY
-1060 SKFPNYDPNNINIKN
+1060 SKFPDYDPNNINIKN

-1088 GALPQGTLTYSGN
+1088 GALPHGTLTYSRN

-1122 KGAGETNPSE
+1122 KGAIETNPSE

>member
-7 ILSITAAL
+7 ILSITLAAAAL
-15 FSLFFTPS
+15 FSLFLASS
-23 CSVDADANKM
+23 CTVDADASKT
-33 LYFYANQHKLNSSQG
+33 LYFYALAAKQD
-48 NNHETPET
+48 PET
-56 VGNLRIIEGKESAML
+56 VANLRVIEGKESAML
-71 LWDNALYEDSVYKI
+71 VWDSAIYESTKYSI
-85 SYRKSSDSED
+85 SYRKTSEPEEN
-95 SAVTVEVENPKKYYY
+95 ALTVTVDNPKKYYY

-117 NDTEYTFSVVAIE
+117 NDCEYTFSVTAVQ
-130 KLSTTTKSLSDE
+130 STGRVSETKS
-142 ENSNVSAS
+142 VA
-150 ITTETT
+150 
-156 TDEETGAVTET
+156 
-167 TTDTDTGIITAII
+167 
-180 TDAKAGT
+180 
-187 VTVKTTDT
+187 
-195 NTGITTEII
+195 
-204 TDSKHNTITEKTTD
+204 
-218 KKANKITIVEKRFS
+218 
-232 KTETVVTTP
+232 TTP
-241 KEKLA
+241 KEKLE
-246 VKAKPSDATTTD
+246 VKAKPSDTTT
-258 TELDNVPEEPTGI
+258 TEIELEAVPDKPNDFV
-271 WLYMMSP
+271 WCRMMTP
-278 ESYEQYLKDGKLDGK
+278 ESYETYLIDGNLNGK
-293 TYYTTPGDNSGII
+293 TYYLNPGDNTNGIFAVGSI
-306 ALRDCQ
+306 YQLKGDG
-312 SFNSEWLI
+312 NLI
-320 QNNVGACDRLLIS
+320 ENNVGALDRLMIQ
-333 NSSAVKYNL
+333 NSAVVKNNL
-342 RDGEDVHW
+342 RDGEGVHW
-350 FAIKRESYHWAMFG
+350 FTIRRVGAHWEIYG
-364 YLYNKKLEDSILS
+364 YLYNKKFEESILS
-377 GTVPVEEKTSSDV
+377 GTVAVEEKTSSDV
-390 VWFDTVKDMEE
+390 VWFDTVKEMEE
-401 CATIYH
+401 CDTIYH
-407 NSTEDSYNGVTVKT
+407 NSTTDSYNGVTVKT

-426 VDDGGAAT
+426 AGDGGAAT
-434 YSTQARETYINKRA
+434 YSTQSRETYINKRS
-448 RPHYYKFLDHR
+448 RPHYYKYLDHR
-459 TTTGQIMAYIPGNI
+459 TSTGQIMAYIPGNI
-473 DCDVDGDG
+473 ECDVDGDG
-481 TAESV
+481 MAESV

-499 TQINDRSE
+499 TQINDRSK
-507 NANYTDNDDV
+507 NADYTDNDDV

-530 YDAHPKERVT
+530 YDEHPEQRVT

-576 IDENKIIRTK
+576 IDENKITRTK

-608 DNGGSYGEAQFS
+608 DNGGSYSEAQFS

-637 KTKRV
+637 KTRRV

-669 TVEGCEIYVDE
+669 TIEGCEIYVDE

-793 NASSRTMCFTMAYGV
+793 NASSRTMCFTMAYAV
-808 SFNIRDVLFEDNH
+808 SFNIRDVLFENNH

-832 FGHFDTVSDA
+832 TGNFDVDTNRKSG
-842 SKTTSDFVDSEGNI
+842 DFVDSEGNV
-856 YGVVVRNNT
+856 YGLVVRNNT

-871 WNNSYVFEAN
+871 WNNSYVFEASR
-881 KYAWIHDNTINIIK
+881 YAWIHDNTINIIK
-895 GADGNAATC
+895 GADGTPATC

-909 GGAAYDNNIVT
+909 GKAAYDNNIVT

-943 VTMHGHIGS
+943 VTMHGRLGS

-979 VSSDMTISGN
+979 VSSNITISGN
-989 TIKYNI
+989 TINYNI
-995 SAGTPE
+995 SAGTSE

-1023 LGRYGNKENNYPAY
+1023 LGRYGTKDNEYQTY
-1037 TVNFTNNT
+1037 TVDFTNNT
-1045 ILAPDASSVNKHVLY
+1045 ILAPDAQDNDKHVLY
-1060 SKFPNYDPNNINIKN
+1060 SKFPDYDPNNINIKN

-1088 GALPQGTLTYSGN
+1088 GALPHGTLTYSGN

-1112 MEEGN
+1112 MEEDN

-1122 KGAGETNPSE
+1122 KGAIETNPSE

>member
-7 ILSITAAL
+7 ILSITLAAAAL
-15 FSLFFTPS
+15 FSLFLASS
-23 CSVDADANKM
+23 CTVDADASKT
-33 LYFYANQHKLNSSQG
+33 LYFYALAAKQD
-48 NNHETPET
+48 PET
-56 VGNLRIIEGKESAML
+56 VTNLRVIEGKESAML
-71 LWDNALYEDSVYKI
+71 VWDSAIYESTKYRI
-85 SYRKSSDSED
+85 SYRKTSEPEAD
-95 SAVTVEVENPKKYYY
+95 AITVTVENPKKYYY

-117 NDTEYTFSVVAIE
+117 NDCEYTFSVTAVQ
-130 KLSTTTKSLSDE
+130 STGRVSETKS
-142 ENSNVSAS
+142 V
-150 ITTETT
+150 I
-156 TDEETGAVTET
+156 
-167 TTDTDTGIITAII
+167 
-180 TDAKAGT
+180 
-187 VTVKTTDT
+187 
-195 NTGITTEII
+195 
-204 TDSKHNTITEKTTD
+204 
-218 KKANKITIVEKRFS
+218 
-232 KTETVVTTP
+232 TTP
-241 KEKLA
+241 KEKLE
-246 VKAKPSDATTTD
+246 VKAKPSDTTT
-258 TELDNVPEEPTGI
+258 TEIELEAVPERPSKI
-271 WLYMMSP
+271 VFNIFNP
-278 ESYEQYLKDGKLDGK
+278 EAYEKYEKGTLTIDNYDWK
-293 TYYTTPGDNSGII
+293 TDIYTVPGDNGGII
-306 ALRDCQ
+306 SLKDYH
-312 SFNSEWLI
+312 SVENGTI
-320 QNNVGACDRLLIS
+320 IINNNIGACDRLIIQ
-333 NSSAVKYNL
+333 NSSVIKSNL
-342 RDGEDVHW
+342 RDGEAIHC
-350 FAIKRESYHWAMFG
+350 FSIKRKGESWHIYG
-364 YLYNKKLEDSILS
+364 YLYNKKFENSILS
-377 GTVPVEEKTSSDV
+377 GTVAVEEKTSSDV

-401 CATIYH
+401 CNTIYH
-407 NSTEDSYNGVTVKT
+407 NSTTDSYNGVTVKT

-426 VDDGGAAT
+426 AGDGGAAT
-434 YSTQARETYINKRA
+434 YSTQSRETYINKRS
-448 RPHYYKFLDHR
+448 RPHYYKYLDHR
-459 TTTGQIMAYIPGNI
+459 TSTGQIMAYIPGNI
-473 DCDVDGDG
+473 ECDVDGDG
-481 TAESV
+481 MAESV

-499 TQINDRSE
+499 TQINDRSK
-507 NANYTDNDDV
+507 NADYTDNDDV

-530 YDAHPKERVT
+530 YDEHPEQRVT

-561 NFIGDTDILTSDLSA
+561 NFIGDTDILKSNLSA

-596 SKDASKRTVLYT
+596 SKDAAKRTVLYT

-654 DLQNLTSED
+654 DLQGLTDEAN
-663 DAIQDI
+663 AIQDI
-669 TVEGCEIYVDE
+669 TIEGCEIYVDE

-688 LDRQFTSVTVYSG
+688 LDRQFTSITVYSG

-793 NASSRTMCFTMAYGV
+793 NASSRTMCFTMAYAV
-808 SFNIRDVLFEDNH
+808 SFNIRDVLFENNH

-832 FGHFDTVSDA
+832 TGNFDVDTNRKSG
-842 SKTTSDFVDSEGNI
+842 DFVDSEGNV
-856 YGVVVRNNT
+856 YGLVVRNNT

-871 WNNSYVFEAN
+871 WSNSYVFEAS

-895 GADGNAATC
+895 GADGNPAKC

-909 GGAAYDNNIVT
+909 GKAAYDNNIVT

-952 IASATFDVRNNTI
+952 IASATFDVRNNKI

-979 VSSDMTISGN
+979 VSSNITISGN
-989 TIKYNI
+989 TINYNI
-995 SAGTPE
+995 SAGTSE

-1023 LGRYGNKENNYPAY
+1023 LGRYGTKDNEYQTY

-1045 ILAPDASSVNKHVLY
+1045 ILAPDAQDNDKHVLY
-1060 SKFPNYDPNNINIKN
+1060 SKFPDYDPNNINIKN

-1088 GALPQGTLTYSGN
+1088 GALPHGTLTYFGN

-1122 KGAGETNPSE
+1122 KGAIETNPSE

>member
-1 MKKTTA
+1 MKKTNIFFA
-7 ILSITAAL
+7 VISAA
-15 FSLFFTPS
+15 FSLFFISS
-23 CSVDADANKM
+23 CVVEADVSKT
-33 LYFYANQHKLNSSQG
+33 LLFYAASIPSQ
-48 NNHETPET
+48 EPESVT
-56 VGNLRIIEGKESAML
+56 NLRVIEGKGSAML
-71 LWDNALYEDSVYKI
+71 VWDSAIYESTKYSI
-85 SYRKSSDSED
+85 SYRKTSEPEAD
-95 SAVTVEVENPKKYYY
+95 AVNVTVENPKKYYY
-110 KSLYNLE
+110 KSLYSLE
-117 NDTEYTFSVVAIE
+117 NDCEYTFSVTAVQ
-130 KLSTTTKSLSDE
+130 STGRVSETKS
-142 ENSNVSAS
+142 VA
-150 ITTETT
+150 
-156 TDEETGAVTET
+156 
-167 TTDTDTGIITAII
+167 
-180 TDAKAGT
+180 
-187 VTVKTTDT
+187 
-195 NTGITTEII
+195 
-204 TDSKHNTITEKTTD
+204 
-218 KKANKITIVEKRFS
+218 
-232 KTETVVTTP
+232 TTP

-246 VKAKPSDATTTD
+246 VKAKPSDTTT
-258 TELDNVPEEPTGI
+258 TEIELEAVPDKPNDFV
-271 WLYMMSP
+271 WCMMMTP
-278 ESYEQYLKDGKLDGK
+278 ESYETYIIDGNLDGK
-293 TYYTTPGDNSGII
+293 TYYSNPGDNTNGIFAVGSI
-306 ALRDCQ
+306 YQLKDDG
-312 SFNSEWLI
+312 NLI
-320 QNNVGACDRLLIS
+320 ENNVGALDRLMIQ
-333 NSSAVKYNL
+333 NSGVVKNNL

-350 FAIKRESYHWAMFG
+350 FTIRRVGAHWEIYG
-364 YLYNKKLEDSILS
+364 YLYNKKFEESILNGS
-377 GTVPVEEKTSSDV
+377 SIEEKASSDV

-401 CATIYH
+401 CNTIYH
-407 NSTEDSYNGVTVKT
+407 NSTTDSYDGVTIKT
-421 RGYYA
+421 RGYYEIG
-426 VDDGGAAT
+426 DGGAAT
-434 YSTQARETYINKRA
+434 YTTQSRETYVNKRA
-448 RPHYYKFLDHR
+448 RQHFYKYLDHR
-459 TTTGQIMAYIPGNI
+459 TATGQIVNYVLGNI
-473 DCDVDGDG
+473 ECDVDGDG

-499 TQINDRSE
+499 TQINDRSK
-507 NANYTDNDDV
+507 NADYTDNDDV

-530 YDAHPKERVT
+530 YDEHPEQRVT

-654 DLQNLTSED
+654 DLQGLTDEAN
-663 DAIQDI
+663 AIQDI
-669 TVEGCEIYVDE
+669 TIEGCEIYVDE
-680 NCHKDDGN
+680 NCHKDDEN

-738 IGGTEDILL
+738 IGGTEDILIQ
-747 EGNIMYHNCH
+747 GNLMYHNCH

-793 NASSRTMCFTMAYGV
+793 NASSRTMCFTMAYAV
-808 SFNIRDVLFEDNH
+808 SFNIRDVLFENNH

-832 FGHFDTVSDA
+832 TGNFDVDTNRKSG
-842 SKTTSDFVDSEGNI
+842 DFVDSEGNV
-856 YGVVVRNNT
+856 YGLVVRNNT

-871 WNNSYVFEAN
+871 WSNSYVFEASR
-881 KYAWIHDNTINIIK
+881 YAWIHDNTINIIK
-895 GADGNAATC
+895 GADGTPATC

-909 GGAAYDNNIVT
+909 GKAAYDNNIVT
-920 DEADGTCSAGGLAY
+920 DEADGKCSAGGLAY

-943 VTMHGHIGS
+943 VTMYGHLGS
-952 IASATFDVRNNTI
+952 IASETFDVQDNTI
-965 TLNKRLSVM
+965 TLNKRLKVM

-979 VSSDMTISGN
+979 VNSDMTISGN
-989 TIKYNI
+989 TINYNI
-995 SAGTPE
+995 SAGTSE
-1001 DDTSMDFIENKD
+1001 DDASMDFIENRD

-1101 VDANGNALEFS
+1101 VDANGNAINFNMNGEKDTW
-1112 MEEGN
+1112 
-1117 YKNFI
+1117 KNFI
-1122 KGAGETNPSE
+1122 IGAGKTEE

>member
-23 CSVDADANKM
+23 CTVDADANKT
-33 LYFYANQHKLNSSQG
+33 LYFYALAAKQD
-48 NNHETPET
+48 PET
-56 VGNLRIIEGKESAML
+56 VTNLRVIEGKESAML
-71 LWDNALYEDSVYKI
+71 VWDSAIYESTKYSI
-85 SYRKSSDSED
+85 SYRKTSEPEAD
-95 SAVTVEVENPKKYYY
+95 AITVTVENPKKYYY

-117 NDTEYTFSVVAIE
+117 NDCEYTFSVTAVQ
-130 KLSTTTKSLSDE
+130 STGRVSETKS
-142 ENSNVSAS
+142 VA
-150 ITTETT
+150 
-156 TDEETGAVTET
+156 
-167 TTDTDTGIITAII
+167 
-180 TDAKAGT
+180 
-187 VTVKTTDT
+187 
-195 NTGITTEII
+195 
-204 TDSKHNTITEKTTD
+204 
-218 KKANKITIVEKRFS
+218 
-232 KTETVVTTP
+232 TTP
-241 KEKLA
+241 KEKLE
-246 VKAKPSDATTTD
+246 VKAKPSDTTT
-258 TELDNVPEEPTGI
+258 TEIELEAVPDKPNDFV
-271 WLYMMSP
+271 WCRMMTP
-278 ESYEQYLKDGKLDGK
+278 ESYETYLIDGNLDGK
-293 TYYTTPGDNSGII
+293 TYYSNPGDNTNGIFAVGSI
-306 ALRDCQ
+306 YQLKGDG
-312 SFNSEWLI
+312 NLI
-320 QNNVGACDRLLIS
+320 ENNVGALDRLMIQ
-333 NSSAVKYNL
+333 NSGVVKNNL
-342 RDGEDVHW
+342 RDGEGVHW
-350 FAIKRESYHWAMFG
+350 FTIRRVGAHWEIYG
-364 YLYNKKLEDSILS
+364 YLYNKKFEESILS
-377 GTVPVEEKTSSDV
+377 GTVAVEEKTSSDV
-390 VWFDTVKDMEE
+390 VWFDTVKEMEE
-401 CATIYH
+401 CSTIYH
-407 NSTEDSYNGVTVKT
+407 NSTADSYNGVTVKT

-434 YSTQARETYINKRA
+434 YSTQARETYINKRS
-448 RPHYYKFLDHR
+448 RPHYYKYLDHK
-459 TTTGQIMAYIPGNI
+459 TSTGQIMAYIPGNI
-473 DCDVDGDG
+473 ECDVDGDG
-481 TAESV
+481 MAESV

-499 TQINDRSE
+499 TQINDRSK
-507 NANYTDNDDV
+507 NADYTDNDDV

-530 YDAHPKERVT
+530 YDEHPEQRVT

-546 EYRMGSSFGPVVSYL
+546 EYRMGSTFGPVVPYL

-576 IDENKIIRTK
+576 IDEDKIVRTK
-586 NSYGWETHAR
+586 NSFGWETHAR

-669 TVEGCEIYVDE
+669 TIEGCEIYVDE

-793 NASSRTMCFTMAYGV
+793 NASSRTMCFTMAYAV
-808 SFNIRDVLFEDNH
+808 SFNIRDVLFENNH

-832 FGHFDTVSDA
+832 TGNFDVDTNRKSG
-842 SKTTSDFVDSEGNI
+842 DFVDSEGNV
-856 YGVVVRNNT
+856 YGLVVRNNT

-871 WNNSYVFEAN
+871 WNNSYVFEAS

-895 GADGNAATC
+895 GADGTPATC

-909 GGAAYDNNIVT
+909 GKAAYDNNIVT

-943 VTMHGHIGS
+943 VTMHGRLGS

-979 VSSDMTISGN
+979 VSSDITISGN
-989 TIKYNI
+989 TINYNI
-995 SAGTPE
+995 SAGTSE

-1023 LGRYGNKENNYPAY
+1023 LGRYGTKDNEYQTY

-1045 ILAPDASSVNKHVLY
+1045 ILAPDAQDNDKHVLY
-1060 SKFPNYDPNNINIKN
+1060 SKFPDYDPNNINIKN

-1088 GALPQGTLTYSGN
+1088 GALPHGTLTYSGN

-1112 MEEGN
+1112 KEEGN

>member
-23 CSVDADANKM
+23 CTVDADASKT
-33 LYFYANQHKLNSSQG
+33 LYFYALAAKQD
-48 NNHETPET
+48 PEMVT
-56 VGNLRIIEGKESAML
+56 NLRVIEGKESAML
-71 LWDNALYEDSVYKI
+71 VWDSAIYESTKYRI
-85 SYRKSSDSED
+85 SYRKTSEPEAD
-95 SAVTVEVENPKKYYY
+95 AITVTVENPKKYYY
-110 KSLYNLE
+110 KSLYDLE
-117 NDTEYTFSVVAIE
+117 NDCEYTFSVTAVQ
-130 KLSTTTKSLSDE
+130 STGRVSETKS
-142 ENSNVSAS
+142 V
-150 ITTETT
+150 I
-156 TDEETGAVTET
+156 
-167 TTDTDTGIITAII
+167 
-180 TDAKAGT
+180 
-187 VTVKTTDT
+187 
-195 NTGITTEII
+195 
-204 TDSKHNTITEKTTD
+204 
-218 KKANKITIVEKRFS
+218 
-232 KTETVVTTP
+232 TTP
-241 KEKLA
+241 KEKLE
-246 VKAKPSDATTTD
+246 VKAKPSDTTT
-258 TELDNVPEEPTGI
+258 TEIELEAVPDKPNDFV
-271 WLYMMSP
+271 WCRMMTP
-278 ESYEQYLKDGKLDGK
+278 ESYETYLIDGNLDGK
-293 TYYTTPGDNSGII
+293 TYYSNPGDNTNGIFAVGSI
-306 ALRDCQ
+306 YQLKGDG
-312 SFNSEWLI
+312 NLI
-320 QNNVGACDRLLIS
+320 ENNVGALDRLMIQ
-333 NSSAVKYNL
+333 NSAVVKNNL
-342 RDGEDVHW
+342 RDGEGVHW
-350 FAIKRESYHWAMFG
+350 FTIRRVGAHWEIYG
-364 YLYNKKLEDSILS
+364 YLYNKKFEESILS
-377 GTVPVEEKTSSDV
+377 GTVTVEEKTSSDV
-390 VWFDTVKDMEE
+390 VWFDTVKEMEE
-401 CATIYH
+401 CDIIYH
-407 NSTEDSYNGVTVKT
+407 NSTTDSYNGVTVKT

-426 VDDGGAAT
+426 AGDGGAAT
-434 YSTQARETYINKRA
+434 YSTQSRETYINKRS
-448 RPHYYKFLDHR
+448 RPHYYKYLDHK
-459 TTTGQIMAYIPGNI
+459 TSTGQIMAYIPGNI
-473 DCDVDGDG
+473 ECDVDGDG
-481 TAESV
+481 MAESV

-499 TQINDRSE
+499 TQINDRSK
-507 NANYTDNDDV
+507 NADYTDNDDV

-530 YDAHPKERVT
+530 YDEHPEQRVT

-669 TVEGCEIYVDE
+669 TIEGCEIYVDE

-688 LDRQFTSVTVYSG
+688 RDRQFTSVTVYSG

-747 EGNIMYHNCH
+747 EGNLMYHNCH

-793 NASSRTMCFTMAYGV
+793 NASSRTMCFTMAYAV
-808 SFNIRDVLFEDNH
+808 SFNIRDVLFENNH

-832 FGHFDTVSDA
+832 TGNFDVDKNRKSG
-842 SKTTSDFVDSEGNI
+842 DFVDSEGNV
-856 YGVVVRNNT
+856 YGLVVRNNT

-871 WNNSYVFEAN
+871 WNNSYVFEASR
-881 KYAWIHDNTINIIK
+881 YAWIHDNTINIIK
-895 GADGNAATC
+895 GADGTPATC

-909 GGAAYDNNIVT
+909 GKAAYDNNIVT

-943 VTMHGHIGS
+943 VTMHGRLGS

-979 VSSDMTISGN
+979 VSSDITISGN
-989 TIKYNI
+989 TINYNI
-995 SAGTPE
+995 SAGTSE

-1023 LGRYGNKENNYPAY
+1023 LGRYGTKDNEYQTY

-1045 ILAPDASSVNKHVLY
+1045 ILAPDAQDNDKHVLY
-1060 SKFPNYDPNNINIKN
+1060 SKFPDYDPNNINIKN

-1088 GALPQGTLTYSGN
+1088 GALPHGTLTYSGN

-1122 KGAGETNPSE
+1122 KGAIETNPSE

>member
-1 MKKTTA
+1 MKKTTVK
-7 ILSITAAL
+7 LSITLAAAAL
-15 FSLFFTPS
+15 FSLFLASS
-23 CSVDADANKM
+23 CTVDADASKT
-33 LYFYANQHKLNSSQG
+33 LYFYALAAKQD
-48 NNHETPET
+48 PET
-56 VGNLRIIEGKESAML
+56 VTNLRVIEGKESAML
-71 LWDNALYEDSVYKI
+71 VWDSAIYESTKYSI
-85 SYRKSSDSED
+85 SYRKTSEPEEN
-95 SAVTVEVENPKKYYY
+95 ALTVTVDNPKKYYY

-117 NDTEYTFSVVAIE
+117 NDCEYTFSVTAVQ
-130 KLSTTTKSLSDE
+130 STGRVSETKS
-142 ENSNVSAS
+142 V
-150 ITTETT
+150 I
-156 TDEETGAVTET
+156 
-167 TTDTDTGIITAII
+167 
-180 TDAKAGT
+180 
-187 VTVKTTDT
+187 
-195 NTGITTEII
+195 
-204 TDSKHNTITEKTTD
+204 
-218 KKANKITIVEKRFS
+218 
-232 KTETVVTTP
+232 TTP
-241 KEKLA
+241 KEKLE
-246 VKAKPSDATTTD
+246 VKAKPSDTTT
-258 TELDNVPEEPTGI
+258 TEIELEAVPDKPNDFV
-271 WLYMMSP
+271 WCRMMTP
-278 ESYEQYLKDGKLDGK
+278 ESYETYLIDGNLDGK
-293 TYYTTPGDNSGII
+293 TYYSNPGDNTNGIFAVGSI
-306 ALRDCQ
+306 YQLKGDG
-312 SFNSEWLI
+312 NLI
-320 QNNVGACDRLLIS
+320 ENNVGALDRLMIQ
-333 NSSAVKYNL
+333 NSAVVKNNL
-342 RDGEDVHW
+342 RDGEGVHW
-350 FAIKRESYHWAMFG
+350 FTIRRVGAHWEIYG
-364 YLYNKKLEDSILS
+364 YLYNKKFEESILS
-377 GTVPVEEKTSSDV
+377 GTVAVEEKTSSDV
-390 VWFDTVKDMEE
+390 VWFDTVKEMEE
-401 CATIYH
+401 CDIIYH
-407 NSTEDSYNGVTVKT
+407 NSTTDSYNGVTVKT

-426 VDDGGAAT
+426 AGDGGAAT
-434 YSTQARETYINKRA
+434 YSTQSRETYINKRS
-448 RPHYYKFLDHR
+448 RPHYYKYLDHK
-459 TTTGQIMAYIPGNI
+459 TSTGQIMAYIPGNI
-473 DCDVDGDG
+473 ECDVDGDG
-481 TAESV
+481 MAESV

-499 TQINDRSE
+499 TQINDRSK
-507 NANYTDNDDV
+507 NADYTDNDDV

-530 YDAHPKERVT
+530 YDEHPEQRVT

-596 SKDASKRTVLYT
+596 SKDTSKRTVLYT

-669 TVEGCEIYVDE
+669 TIEGCEIYVDE

-688 LDRQFTSVTVYSG
+688 RDRQFTSVTVYSG

-747 EGNIMYHNCH
+747 EGNLMYHNCH

-808 SFNIRDVLFEDNH
+808 SFNIRDVLFENNH

-871 WNNSYVFEAN
+871 WNNSYVFEAS

-943 VTMHGHIGS
+943 VTMHGRLGS

-979 VSSDMTISGN
+979 VSSDITISGN
-989 TIKYNI
+989 TINYNI
-995 SAGTPE
+995 SAGTSE

-1023 LGRYGNKENNYPAY
+1023 LGRYGTKDNEYQTY

-1045 ILAPDASSVNKHVLY
+1045 ILAPYAQDNDKHVLY
-1060 SKFPNYDPNNINIKN
+1060 SKFPDYDPNNINIKN
-1075 NKLEKFTW
+1075 NKLEKFSW

-1088 GALPQGTLTYSGN
+1088 GALPHGTLTYSGN

-1122 KGAGETNPSE
+1122 RGAGETNPSE

>member
-7 ILSITAAL
+7 ILSITLAAAAL
-15 FSLFFTPS
+15 FSLFLASS
-23 CSVDADANKM
+23 CTVDADANKT
-33 LYFYANQHKLNSSQG
+33 LYFYALAAKQD
-48 NNHETPET
+48 PET
-56 VGNLRIIEGKESAML
+56 VTNLRVIEGKESAML
-71 LWDNALYEDSVYKI
+71 VWDSAIYESTKYRI
-85 SYRKSSDSED
+85 SYRKTSEPEEN
-95 SAVTVEVENPKKYYY
+95 AITVTVENPKKYYY

-117 NDTEYTFSVVAIE
+117 NDCEYTFSVTAVQ
-130 KLSTTTKSLSDE
+130 STGRVSETKS
-142 ENSNVSAS
+142 V
-150 ITTETT
+150 I
-156 TDEETGAVTET
+156 
-167 TTDTDTGIITAII
+167 
-180 TDAKAGT
+180 
-187 VTVKTTDT
+187 
-195 NTGITTEII
+195 
-204 TDSKHNTITEKTTD
+204 
-218 KKANKITIVEKRFS
+218 
-232 KTETVVTTP
+232 TTP
-241 KEKLA
+241 KEKLE
-246 VKAKPSDATTTD
+246 VKAKPSDTTT
-258 TELDNVPEEPTGI
+258 TEIELEAVPDKPNDFV
-271 WLYMMSP
+271 WCRMMTP
-278 ESYEQYLKDGKLDGK
+278 ESYEKYLIDGNLDGK
-293 TYYTTPGDNSGII
+293 TYYSNPGDNTNGIFAVGSI
-306 ALRDCQ
+306 YQLKGDG
-312 SFNSEWLI
+312 NLI
-320 QNNVGACDRLLIS
+320 ENNVGALDRLMIQ
-333 NSSAVKYNL
+333 NSGVVKNNL
-342 RDGEDVHW
+342 RDGEGVHW
-350 FAIKRESYHWAMFG
+350 FTIRRVGAHWEIYG
-364 YLYNKKLEDSILS
+364 YLYNKKFEESILS
-377 GTVPVEEKTSSDV
+377 GTVPVEEKTSSDI

-407 NSTEDSYNGVTVKT
+407 NSTEDSYNGVTIRT

-426 VDDGGAAT
+426 IGDGGAAT
-434 YSTQARETYINKRA
+434 YTTASRETFENKRA
-448 RPHYYKFLDHR
+448 RKRYYKYFDHR
-459 TTTGQIMAYIPGNI
+459 TATGQIVNYVLGNI
-473 DCDVDGDG
+473 DCDVNGDG

-486 PGINIRQLGAGHC
+486 LGINMRQLGAGLC
-499 TQINDRSE
+499 TMITDRSQNE
-507 NANYTDNDDV
+507 NYTDNDD
-517 ARFEDAMNVIYDW
+517 AERWNDAMNMLYDW
-530 YDAHPKERVT
+530 SDANNANPITV
-540 IYFPAG
+540 YFPAG
-546 EYRMGSSFGPVVSYL
+546 EYRLGQSIGPIGPYIRV
-561 NFIGDTDILTSDLSA
+561 IGDTDILTSDLSA

-586 NSYGWETHAR
+586 NSNGWETHAR
-596 SKDASKRTVLYT
+596 SKDASKRSVLYT

-669 TVEGCEIYVDE
+669 TIEGCEIYVDE

-688 LDRQFTSVTVYSG
+688 LDRQFTSITVYSG

-738 IGGTEDILL
+738 IGGTEDILIQ
-747 EGNIMYHNCH
+747 GNLMYHNCH

-793 NASSRTMCFTMAYGV
+793 NASSRTMCFTMAYAV
-808 SFNIRDVLFEDNH
+808 SFNIRDVLFENNH

-832 FGHFDTVSDA
+832 TGNFDVDTNRKSG
-842 SKTTSDFVDSEGNI
+842 DFVDSEGNV
-856 YGVVVRNNT
+856 YGLVVRNNT

-871 WNNSYVFEAN
+871 WNNSYVFEASR
-881 KYAWIHDNTINIIK
+881 YAWIHDNKINIIK
-895 GADGNAATC
+895 GADGTPATC

-909 GGAAYDNNIVT
+909 GKAAYDNNIVT

-952 IASATFDVRNNTI
+952 IASATFDVRNNKI

-979 VSSDMTISGN
+979 VSSDITISGN
-989 TIKYNI
+989 TINYNI
-995 SAGTPE
+995 SAGTSE
-1001 DDTSMDFIENKD
+1001 DDTSMDFIENRD

-1045 ILAPDASSVNKHVLY
+1045 ILAPDAQDNDKHILY
-1060 SKFPNYDPNNINIKN
+1060 SKFPDYDPNNINIKN

-1088 GALPQGTLTYSGN
+1088 GALPHGTLTYFGN

>member
-23 CSVDADANKM
+23 CTVDADANKT
-33 LYFYANQHKLNSSQG
+33 LYFYALAAKQD
-48 NNHETPET
+48 PET
-56 VGNLRIIEGKESAML
+56 VTNLRVIEGKESAML
-71 LWDNALYEDSVYKI
+71 VWDSAIYESTKYSI
-85 SYRKSSDSED
+85 SYRKTSEPEEN
-95 SAVTVEVENPKKYYY
+95 AVTVTVDNPKKYYY
-110 KSLYNLE
+110 KSLYDLE
-117 NDTEYTFSVVAIE
+117 NNSEYTFSVTAVQ
-130 KLSTTTKSLSDE
+130 STGRVSETKS
-142 ENSNVSAS
+142 V
-150 ITTETT
+150 I
-156 TDEETGAVTET
+156 
-167 TTDTDTGIITAII
+167 
-180 TDAKAGT
+180 
-187 VTVKTTDT
+187 
-195 NTGITTEII
+195 
-204 TDSKHNTITEKTTD
+204 
-218 KKANKITIVEKRFS
+218 
-232 KTETVVTTP
+232 TTP
-241 KEKLA
+241 KEKLE
-246 VKAKPSDATTTD
+246 VKAKPSDTTT
-258 TELDNVPEEPTGI
+258 TEIELEAVPGEPTSI
-271 WLYMMSP
+271 NCVMFTP
-278 ESYEQYLKDGKLDGK
+278 DAYEKYEKGTLPIDNYDWKTDQY
-293 TYYTTPGDNSGII
+293 TVPGDNGGII
-306 ALRDCQ
+306 ALKDYH
-312 SFNSEWLI
+312 SVETGTIIIS
-320 QNNVGACDRLLIS
+320 NNTGACDRLIIS
-333 NSSAVKYNL
+333 NSSVVKNNL
-342 RDGEDVHW
+342 HDGEDVHW
-350 FAIKRESYHWAMFG
+350 FTIRRSGERWYIYG

-407 NSTEDSYNGVTVKT
+407 NSTEDSYNGVTIRT

-426 VDDGGAAT
+426 IGDGGAAT
-434 YSTQARETYINKRA
+434 YTTASRETFENKRA
-448 RPHYYKFLDHR
+448 RKRYYKYFDHR
-459 TTTGQIMAYIPGNI
+459 TATGQIVNYVLGNI
-473 DCDVDGDG
+473 DCDVNGDG

-486 PGINIRQLGAGHC
+486 LGIYMIQLGAGLC
-499 TQINDRSE
+499 TMITDRSQNE
-507 NANYTDNDDV
+507 NYTDNDD
-517 ARFEDAMNVIYDW
+517 AERWNDAMNMLYDW
-530 YDAHPKERVT
+530 SDANNANPITV
-540 IYFPAG
+540 YFPAG
-546 EYRMGSSFGPVVSYL
+546 EYRLGQSIGPIGPYIRV
-561 NFIGDTDILTSDLSA
+561 IGDTDILTSGLSA

-654 DLQNLTSED
+654 DLQGLTDEAN
-663 DAIQDI
+663 AIQDI
-669 TVEGCEIYVDE
+669 TIEGCEIYVDE

-793 NASSRTMCFTMAYGV
+793 NASSRTMCFTMAYAV
-808 SFNIRDVLFEDNH
+808 SFNIRDVLFENNH

-895 GADGNAATC
+895 GANGNAANC

-943 VTMHGHIGS
+943 VTMYGRLGS

-965 TLNKRLSVM
+965 TLKKRLSVM

-989 TIKYNI
+989 TINYNI
-995 SAGTPE
+995 SAGTSK

-1023 LGRYGNKENNYPAY
+1023 LGRYGTKDNEYQTY

-1045 ILAPDASSVNKHVLY
+1045 ILAPDAQDNDKHVLY
-1060 SKFPNYDPNNINIKN
+1060 SKFPDYDPNNINIKN

>member
-7 ILSITAAL
+7 ILSITLAVAAL
-15 FSLFFTPS
+15 FSLFLASS
-23 CSVDADANKM
+23 CTVDADASKT
-33 LYFYANQHKLNSSQG
+33 LYFYALAAKQD
-48 NNHETPET
+48 PET
-56 VGNLRIIEGKESAML
+56 VTNLRVIEGKESAML
-71 LWDNALYEDSVYKI
+71 VWDSAIYESTKYRI
-85 SYRKSSDSED
+85 SYRKTSEPEEN
-95 SAVTVEVENPKKYYY
+95 AITVTVENPKKYYY

-117 NDTEYTFSVVAIE
+117 NDCEYTFSVTAVQ
-130 KLSTTTKSLSDE
+130 STGRVSETKS
-142 ENSNVSAS
+142 V
-150 ITTETT
+150 I
-156 TDEETGAVTET
+156 
-167 TTDTDTGIITAII
+167 
-180 TDAKAGT
+180 
-187 VTVKTTDT
+187 
-195 NTGITTEII
+195 
-204 TDSKHNTITEKTTD
+204 
-218 KKANKITIVEKRFS
+218 
-232 KTETVVTTP
+232 TTP
-241 KEKLA
+241 KEKLE
-246 VKAKPSDATTTD
+246 VKAKPSDTTT
-258 TELDNVPEEPTGI
+258 TEIELEAVPDKPNDFV
-271 WLYMMSP
+271 WCRMMTP
-278 ESYEQYLKDGKLDGK
+278 ESYETYLIDGNLNGK
-293 TYYTTPGDNSGII
+293 TYYSNPGDNTNGIFAVGSI
-306 ALRDCQ
+306 YQLKGDG
-312 SFNSEWLI
+312 NLI
-320 QNNVGACDRLLIS
+320 ENNVGALDRLMIQ
-333 NSSAVKYNL
+333 NSAVVKNNL
-342 RDGEDVHW
+342 RDGEGVHW
-350 FAIKRESYHWAMFG
+350 FTIRRVGAHWEIYG
-364 YLYNKKLEDSILS
+364 YLYNKKFEESILS
-377 GTVPVEEKTSSDV
+377 GTVTVEEKTSSDV
-390 VWFDTVKDMEE
+390 VWFDTVKEMEE
-401 CATIYH
+401 CDTIYH
-407 NSTEDSYNGVTVKT
+407 NSTAASYNGVTIRT

-426 VDDGGAAT
+426 IGDGGAAT
-434 YSTQARETYINKRA
+434 YSTQSRETYINKRS
-448 RPHYYKFLDHR
+448 RPHYYKYLDHR
-459 TTTGQIMAYIPGNI
+459 TSTGQIMAYIPGNI
-473 DCDVDGDG
+473 ECDVDGDG
-481 TAESV
+481 MAESV

-499 TQINDRSE
+499 TQINDRSK
-507 NANYTDNDDV
+507 NADYTDNDDV

-530 YDAHPKERVT
+530 YDEHPEQRVT

-561 NFIGDTDILTSDLSA
+561 NFIGDTDILTSDHSA
-576 IDENKIIRTK
+576 IDENKITRTK
-586 NSYGWETHAR
+586 NSNGWETHAR
-596 SKDASKRTVLYT
+596 SKDTSKRSVLYT
-608 DNGGSYGEAQFS
+608 DNGGSYGEFQFS

-637 KTKRV
+637 KTKRC
-642 SHTTERMVYIAG
+642 SHSTERMVTIAG
-654 DLQNLTSED
+654 DLQNLTDEAN
-663 DAIQDI
+663 AIQDI

-688 LDRQFTSVTVYSG
+688 LDRQFTSITVYTG
-701 VKNATIKNN
+701 VKNVNIKNN

-733 DAEKE
+733 DASSE

-747 EGNIMYHNCH
+747 EGNLMYHNCH

-763 FTTGHPQAQKPECYV
+763 FTTGHPRDQKPNCYV

-808 SFNIRDVLFEDNH
+808 SFNIRDVLFENNH

-909 GGAAYDNNIVT
+909 GGAAYDKNIVT

-943 VTMHGHIGS
+943 VTMHGRLGS

-974 FNNPD
+974 FSTPD
-979 VSSDMTISGN
+979 VSSDITISGN
-989 TIKYNI
+989 TINYNI
-995 SAGTPE
+995 SAGTSE
-1001 DDTSMDFIENKD
+1001 DDTSMDFIENRD

-1045 ILAPDASSVNKHVLY
+1045 ILAPDAQDNDKHILY
-1060 SKFPNYDPNNINIKN
+1060 SKFPDYDPNNINIKN

-1088 GALPQGTLTYSGN
+1088 GALPHGTLTYSGN

>member
-23 CSVDADANKM
+23 CTVDADASKT
-33 LYFYANQHKLNSSQG
+33 LYFYALEKAKQD
-48 NNHETPET
+48 PET
-56 VGNLRIIEGKESAML
+56 VTNLRVIEGKESAML
-71 LWDNALYEDSVYKI
+71 VWDSAIYESTKYSI
-85 SYRKSSDSED
+85 SYRKTSEPEAD
-95 SAVTVEVENPKKYYY
+95 AITVTVENPKKYYY

-117 NDTEYTFSVVAIE
+117 NDCEYTFSVTAVQ
-130 KLSTTTKSLSDE
+130 STGRVSETKS
-142 ENSNVSAS
+142 VA
-150 ITTETT
+150 
-156 TDEETGAVTET
+156 
-167 TTDTDTGIITAII
+167 
-180 TDAKAGT
+180 
-187 VTVKTTDT
+187 
-195 NTGITTEII
+195 
-204 TDSKHNTITEKTTD
+204 
-218 KKANKITIVEKRFS
+218 
-232 KTETVVTTP
+232 TTP
-241 KEKLA
+241 KEKLE
-246 VKAKPSDATTTD
+246 VKAKPSDTTT
-258 TELDNVPEEPTGI
+258 TEIELEAVPDKPNDFV
-271 WLYMMSP
+271 WCRMMTP
-278 ESYEQYLKDGKLDGK
+278 EAYETYLIDGNLDGK
-293 TYYTTPGDNSGII
+293 TYYSNPGDNTNGIFAVGSI
-306 ALRDCQ
+306 YQLKGDG
-312 SFNSEWLI
+312 NLI
-320 QNNVGACDRLLIS
+320 ENNVGALDRLMIQ
-333 NSSAVKYNL
+333 NSAVVKNNL
-342 RDGEDVHW
+342 RDGEGVHW
-350 FAIKRESYHWAMFG
+350 FTIRRVGAHWEIYG
-364 YLYNKKLEDSILS
+364 YLYNKKFEESILS
-377 GTVPVEEKTSSDV
+377 GTVTVEEKTSSDV

-401 CATIYH
+401 CNTIYH
-407 NSTEDSYNGVTVKT
+407 NSTTDSYNGVTVKT
-421 RGYYA
+421 RGYYTA
-426 VDDGGAAT
+426 GDGGAAT
-434 YSTQARETYINKRA
+434 YSTQSRETYINKRS
-448 RPHYYKFLDHR
+448 RPHYYKYLDHR
-459 TTTGQIMAYIPGNI
+459 TSTGQIMAYIPGNI
-473 DCDVDGDG
+473 ECDVDGDG
-481 TAESV
+481 MAESV

-499 TQINDRSE
+499 TQINDRSK
-507 NANYTDNDDV
+507 NADYTDNDDV

-530 YDAHPKERVT
+530 YDEHPEQRVT

-576 IDENKIIRTK
+576 IDENKITRTK

-669 TVEGCEIYVDE
+669 TIEGCEIYVDE

-793 NASSRTMCFTMAYGV
+793 NASSRTMCFTMAYAV
-808 SFNIRDVLFEDNH
+808 SFNIRDVLFENNH

-832 FGHFDTVSDA
+832 TGNFDVDTNRKSG
-842 SKTTSDFVDSEGNI
+842 DFVDSEGNV

-871 WNNSYVFEAN
+871 WNNSYVFEAS

-895 GADGNAATC
+895 GADGTPATC

-909 GGAAYDNNIVT
+909 GKAAYDNNIVT

-943 VTMHGHIGS
+943 VTMHGRLGS

-979 VSSDMTISGN
+979 VSSDITISGN
-989 TIKYNI
+989 TINYNI
-995 SAGTPE
+995 SAGTS
-1001 DDTSMDFIENKD
+1001 DTDSSMDFVETKD
-1013 SGWQHTHVLS
+1013 TGWQHTHVLS
-1023 LGRYGNKENNYPAY
+1023 LGRYGTKDNSYTTY

-1045 ILAPDASSVNKHVLY
+1045 ILAPDAQDNDKHILY
-1060 SKFPNYDPNNINIKN
+1060 SKFPDYDPNNINIKN

-1088 GALPQGTLTYSGN
+1088 GALPHGTLTYSGN
-1101 VDANGNALEFS
+1101 VNANGNALEFS

-1122 KGAGETNPSE
+1122 RGAGETNPSE

>member
-7 ILSITAAL
+7 ILSITLAAAAL
-15 FSLFFTPS
+15 FSLFLASS
-23 CSVDADANKM
+23 CTVDADASKT
-33 LYFYANQHKLNSSQG
+33 LYFYALAAKQD
-48 NNHETPET
+48 PET
-56 VGNLRIIEGKESAML
+56 VTNLRVIEGKESAML
-71 LWDNALYEDSVYKI
+71 VWDSAIYESTKYRI
-85 SYRKSSDSED
+85 SYRKTSEPEAD
-95 SAVTVEVENPKKYYY
+95 AVTVTVENPKKYYY

-117 NDTEYTFSVVAIE
+117 NDCEYTFSVTAVQ
-130 KLSTTTKSLSDE
+130 STGRVSETKS
-142 ENSNVSAS
+142 VA
-150 ITTETT
+150 
-156 TDEETGAVTET
+156 
-167 TTDTDTGIITAII
+167 
-180 TDAKAGT
+180 
-187 VTVKTTDT
+187 
-195 NTGITTEII
+195 
-204 TDSKHNTITEKTTD
+204 
-218 KKANKITIVEKRFS
+218 
-232 KTETVVTTP
+232 TTP

-246 VKAKPSDATTTD
+246 VKAKPSDTTT
-258 TELDNVPEEPTGI
+258 TEIELEAVPDKPNDFV
-271 WLYMMSP
+271 WCRMMTP
-278 ESYEQYLKDGKLDGK
+278 ESYEKYLIDGNLDGK
-293 TYYTTPGDNSGII
+293 TYYSNPGDNTNGIFAVGSI
-306 ALRDCQ
+306 YQLKGDG
-312 SFNSEWLI
+312 NLI
-320 QNNVGACDRLLIS
+320 VNNVGALDRLMIQ
-333 NSSAVKYNL
+333 NSAVVKNNL
-342 RDGEDVHW
+342 RDGEGVHW
-350 FAIKRESYHWAMFG
+350 FTIRRVGAHWEIYG
-364 YLYNKKLEDSILS
+364 YLYNKKFEESILN
-377 GTVPVEEKTSSDV
+377 GTVTVEKKTSSDV
-390 VWFDTVKDMEE
+390 VWFDTVKEMEE
-401 CATIYH
+401 CSTIYH
-407 NSTEDSYNGVTVKT
+407 NSTTDSYNGVTIKT

-426 VDDGGAAT
+426 ARDGGAAT
-434 YSTQARETYINKRA
+434 YTTASRETFENKRA
-448 RPHYYKFLDHR
+448 RKRYYKYFDHR
-459 TTTGQIMAYIPGNI
+459 TATGQIVNYVLGKI
-473 DCDVDGDG
+473 DCDVNGDG

-486 PGINIRQLGAGHC
+486 LGINMRQLGAGHC
-499 TQINDRSE
+499 TMITDRSQNE
-507 NANYTDNDDV
+507 NYTDNDD
-517 ARFEDAMNVIYDW
+517 AERWNDAMNMLYDW
-530 YDAHPKERVT
+530 SDANNANPITV
-540 IYFPAG
+540 YFPAG
-546 EYRMGSSFGPVVSYL
+546 EYRLGQSIGPIGPYIRV
-561 NFIGDTDILTSDLSA
+561 IGDTDILTSDLSA

-596 SKDASKRTVLYT
+596 SKDALKRTVLYT

-738 IGGTEDILL
+738 IGGTEDILIQ
-747 EGNIMYHNCH
+747 GNLMYHNCH

-784 GNEMHPMSS
+784 RNEMHPMSS

-808 SFNIRDVLFEDNH
+808 SFNIRDVLFENNH

-832 FGHFDTVSDA
+832 TGNFDVDTNRKSG
-842 SKTTSDFVDSEGNI
+842 DFVDSEGNV
-856 YGVVVRNNT
+856 YGLVVRNNT

-871 WNNSYVFEAN
+871 WNNSYVFEASR
-881 KYAWIHDNTINIIK
+881 YAWIHDNTINIIK
-895 GADGNAATC
+895 GADGTPAKC

-909 GGAAYDNNIVT
+909 GKAAYDNNIVT

-934 MAGRLRNNT
+934 MAGRLRNNN

-979 VSSDMTISGN
+979 VSSDITISGN
-989 TIKYNI
+989 TINYNI
-995 SAGTPE
+995 SAGTSE
-1001 DDTSMDFIENKD
+1001 DDTSMDFIENRD

-1023 LGRYGNKENNYPAY
+1023 LGRYGTKDNEYQTY

-1045 ILAPDASSVNKHVLY
+1045 ILAPDAQDNDKHVLY
-1060 SKFPNYDPNNINIKN
+1060 SKFPDYDPNNINIKN

-1101 VDANGNALEFS
+1101 VDVNGNALEFS

-1122 KGAGETNPSE
+1122 KGASETNPSE

>member
-23 CSVDADANKM
+23 CTVDADANKT
-33 LYFYANQHKLNSSQG
+33 LYFYALAAKQD
-48 NNHETPET
+48 PET
-56 VGNLRIIEGKESAML
+56 VTNLRVIEGKESAML
-71 LWDNALYEDSVYKI
+71 VWDSAIYESTKYSI
-85 SYRKSSDSED
+85 SYRKTSEPEAD
-95 SAVTVEVENPKKYYY
+95 AITVTVENPKKYYY

-117 NDTEYTFSVVAIE
+117 NDCEYTFSVTAVQSTGRVSEAKSVA
-130 KLSTTTKSLSDE
+130 
-142 ENSNVSAS
+142 
-150 ITTETT
+150 
-156 TDEETGAVTET
+156 
-167 TTDTDTGIITAII
+167 
-180 TDAKAGT
+180 
-187 VTVKTTDT
+187 
-195 NTGITTEII
+195 
-204 TDSKHNTITEKTTD
+204 
-218 KKANKITIVEKRFS
+218 
-232 KTETVVTTP
+232 TTP

-246 VKAKPSDATTTD
+246 VKAKPSDTTT
-258 TELDNVPEEPTGI
+258 TEIELEAVPDKPNDFV
-271 WLYMMSP
+271 WCRMMTP
-278 ESYEQYLKDGKLDGK
+278 ESYEKYLIDGNLDGK
-293 TYYTTPGDNSGII
+293 TYYLNPGDNTNGIFAVGSI
-306 ALRDCQ
+306 YQLKNDG
-312 SFNSEWLI
+312 NLI
-320 QNNVGACDRLLIS
+320 ENNVGALDRLMIQ
-333 NSSAVKYNL
+333 NSGVVKNNL
-342 RDGEDVHW
+342 RDGEGVHW
-350 FAIKRESYHWAMFG
+350 FTIRRVGAHWEIYG
-364 YLYNKKLEDSILS
+364 YLYNKKFENSILS
-377 GTVPVEEKTSSDV
+377 GTVAVEEKTSSDV
-390 VWFDTVKDMEE
+390 VWFDTVKEMEE
-401 CATIYH
+401 CNTIYH
-407 NSTEDSYNGVTVKT
+407 NSTTDSYNGVTVKT

-426 VDDGGAAT
+426 AGDGGAAT
-434 YSTQARETYINKRA
+434 YSTQSRETYINKRS
-448 RPHYYKFLDHR
+448 RPHYYKYLDHR
-459 TTTGQIMAYIPGNI
+459 TSTGQIMAYIPGNI
-473 DCDVDGDG
+473 ECDVDGDG
-481 TAESV
+481 MAESV

-499 TQINDRSE
+499 TQINDRSK
-507 NANYTDNDDV
+507 NADYTDNDDV

-530 YDAHPKERVT
+530 YDEHPEQRVT

-576 IDENKIIRTK
+576 IDENKITRTK

-669 TVEGCEIYVDE
+669 TIEGCEIYVDE

-793 NASSRTMCFTMAYGV
+793 NASSRTMCFTMAYAV
-808 SFNIRDVLFEDNH
+808 SFNIRDVLFENNH

-832 FGHFDTVSDA
+832 TGNFDVDKNRKSG
-842 SKTTSDFVDSEGNI
+842 DFVDSEGNV
-856 YGVVVRNNT
+856 YGLVVRNNT

-871 WNNSYVFEAN
+871 WNNSYVFEAS

-895 GADGNAATC
+895 GADGTPAKC

-909 GGAAYDNNIVT
+909 GKAAYDNNIVT

-952 IASATFDVRNNTI
+952 IASATFDVQNNTI

-974 FNNPD
+974 FSTPD
-979 VSSDMTISGN
+979 VSSDITISGN
-989 TIKYNI
+989 TINYNI
-995 SAGTPE
+995 SAGTSE
-1001 DDTSMDFIENKD
+1001 DDTSMDFIENRD

-1045 ILAPDASSVNKHVLY
+1045 ILAPDAQDNDKHILY
-1060 SKFPNYDPNNINIKN
+1060 SKFPDYDPNNINIKN

-1088 GALPQGTLTYSGN
+1088 GALPHGTLTYSGN

-1122 KGAGETNPSE
+1122 KGAIETNPSE

>member
-7 ILSITAAL
+7 ILSITLAAAAL
-15 FSLFFTPS
+15 FSLFLASS
-23 CSVDADANKM
+23 CTVDADASKT
-33 LYFYANQHKLNSSQG
+33 LYFYALAAKQD
-48 NNHETPET
+48 PET
-56 VGNLRIIEGKESAML
+56 VTNLRVIEGKESAML
-71 LWDNALYEDSVYKI
+71 VWDSAIYESTKYRI
-85 SYRKSSDSED
+85 SYRKTSEPEAD
-95 SAVTVEVENPKKYYY
+95 AITVTVENPKKYYY

-117 NDTEYTFSVVAIE
+117 NDCEYTFSVTAVQ
-130 KLSTTTKSLSDE
+130 STGRVSETKS
-142 ENSNVSAS
+142 VA
-150 ITTETT
+150 
-156 TDEETGAVTET
+156 
-167 TTDTDTGIITAII
+167 
-180 TDAKAGT
+180 
-187 VTVKTTDT
+187 
-195 NTGITTEII
+195 
-204 TDSKHNTITEKTTD
+204 
-218 KKANKITIVEKRFS
+218 
-232 KTETVVTTP
+232 TTP
-241 KEKLA
+241 KEKLE
-246 VKAKPSDATTTD
+246 VKAKPSDTTT
-258 TELDNVPEEPTGI
+258 TEIELEAVPDKPNDFV
-271 WLYMMSP
+271 WCRMMTP
-278 ESYEQYLKDGKLDGK
+278 ESYETYLIDGNLDGK
-293 TYYTTPGDNSGII
+293 TYYSNPGDNTNGIFAVGSI
-306 ALRDCQ
+306 YQLKGDG
-312 SFNSEWLI
+312 NLI
-320 QNNVGACDRLLIS
+320 ENNVGALDRLMIQ
-333 NSSAVKYNL
+333 NSAVVKNNL
-342 RDGEDVHW
+342 RNGEDVHW
-350 FAIKRESYHWAMFG
+350 FTIRRVGAHWEIYG
-364 YLYNKKLEDSILS
+364 YLYNKKFENSILS
-377 GTVPVEEKTSSDV
+377 GTVAVEEKTSSDV

-401 CATIYH
+401 CNTIYH
-407 NSTEDSYNGVTVKT
+407 NSTTDSYNGVTVKT
-421 RGYYA
+421 RGYYVA
-426 VDDGGAAT
+426 GDGGAAT
-434 YSTQARETYINKRA
+434 YSTQSRETYINKRS
-448 RPHYYKFLDHR
+448 RPHYYKYLDHR
-459 TTTGQIMAYIPGNI
+459 TSTGQIMAYIPGNI
-473 DCDVDGDG
+473 ECDVNGDG

-486 PGINIRQLGAGHC
+486 LGINMRQLGAGLC
-499 TQINDRSE
+499 TMITDRSQNE
-507 NANYTDNDDV
+507 NYTDNDD
-517 ARFEDAMNVIYDW
+517 AERWNDAMNMLYDW
-530 YDAHPKERVT
+530 SDANNANPITV
-540 IYFPAG
+540 YFPAG
-546 EYRMGSSFGPVVSYL
+546 EYRLGQSIGPIGPYIRV
-561 NFIGDTDILTSDLSA
+561 IGDTDILTSDLSA

-586 NSYGWETHAR
+586 NSNGWETHAR
-596 SKDASKRTVLYT
+596 SKDASKRSVLYT

-688 LDRQFTSVTVYSG
+688 LDRQFTSITVYTG
-701 VKNATIKNN
+701 VKNVNIKNN

-733 DAEKE
+733 DASSE

-747 EGNIMYHNCH
+747 EGNLMYHNCH

-763 FTTGHPQAQKPECYV
+763 FTTGHPRDQKPNCYV

-895 GADGNAATC
+895 GADGTPAKC

-909 GGAAYDNNIVT
+909 GKAAYDNNIVK

-934 MAGRLRNNT
+934 MAGRLRNNN

-979 VSSDMTISGN
+979 VSSDITISGN
-989 TIKYNI
+989 TINYKI
-995 SAGTPE
+995 SAGTSE

-1045 ILAPDASSVNKHVLY
+1045 ILAPDAQDNDKHVLY
-1060 SKFPNYDPNNINIKN
+1060 SKFPDYDPNNINIKN

-1088 GALPQGTLTYSGN
+1088 GALPHGTLTYSGN

>member
-7 ILSITAAL
+7 ILSITLAAAAL
-15 FSLFFTPS
+15 FSLFLASS
-23 CSVDADANKM
+23 CTVDADASKT
-33 LYFYANQHKLNSSQG
+33 LYFYALAAKQD
-48 NNHETPET
+48 PET
-56 VGNLRIIEGKESAML
+56 VANLRVIEGKESAML
-71 LWDNALYEDSVYKI
+71 VWDSAIYESTKYSI
-85 SYRKSSDSED
+85 SYRKTSEPEAD
-95 SAVTVEVENPKKYYY
+95 AITVTVENPKKYYY

-117 NDTEYTFSVVAIE
+117 NDCEYTFSVTAVQ
-130 KLSTTTKSLSDE
+130 STGRVSETKS
-142 ENSNVSAS
+142 VA
-150 ITTETT
+150 
-156 TDEETGAVTET
+156 
-167 TTDTDTGIITAII
+167 
-180 TDAKAGT
+180 
-187 VTVKTTDT
+187 
-195 NTGITTEII
+195 
-204 TDSKHNTITEKTTD
+204 
-218 KKANKITIVEKRFS
+218 
-232 KTETVVTTP
+232 TTP
-241 KEKLA
+241 KEKLE
-246 VKAKPSDATTTD
+246 VKAKPSDTTT
-258 TELDNVPEEPTGI
+258 TEIELEAVPDKPNDFV
-271 WLYMMSP
+271 WCRMMTP
-278 ESYEQYLKDGKLDGK
+278 ESYETYLIDGNLDGK
-293 TYYTTPGDNSGII
+293 TYYLNPGDNTNGIFAVGSI
-306 ALRDCQ
+306 YQLKGDG
-312 SFNSEWLI
+312 NLI
-320 QNNVGACDRLLIS
+320 ENNVGALDRLMIQ
-333 NSSAVKYNL
+333 NSAVVKNNL
-342 RDGEDVHW
+342 RDGEGVHW
-350 FAIKRESYHWAMFG
+350 FTIRRVGAHWEIYG
-364 YLYNKKLEDSILS
+364 YLYNKKFEESILS
-377 GTVPVEEKTSSDV
+377 GTVTVEEKTSSDV
-390 VWFDTVKDMEE
+390 VWFDTVKEMEE
-401 CATIYH
+401 CDTIYH
-407 NSTEDSYNGVTVKT
+407 NSTTDSYNGVTVKT

-426 VDDGGAAT
+426 AGDGGAAT
-434 YSTQARETYINKRA
+434 YSTQSRETYINKRS
-448 RPHYYKFLDHR
+448 RPHYYKYLDHR
-459 TTTGQIMAYIPGNI
+459 TSTGQIMAYIPGNI
-473 DCDVDGDG
+473 ECDVDGDG
-481 TAESV
+481 MAESV

-499 TQINDRSE
+499 TQINDRSK
-507 NANYTDNDDV
+507 NADYTDNDDV

-530 YDAHPKERVT
+530 YDEHPEQRVT

-561 NFIGDTDILTSDLSA
+561 YFIGDTDILTSDLSA
-576 IDENKIIRTK
+576 IDENKITRTK

-669 TVEGCEIYVDE
+669 TIEGCEIYVDE

-793 NASSRTMCFTMAYGV
+793 NASSRTMCFTMAYAV
-808 SFNIRDVLFEDNH
+808 SFNIRDVLFENNH

-832 FGHFDTVSDA
+832 TGNFDVDTNRKSG
-842 SKTTSDFVDSEGNI
+842 DFVDSEGNV
-856 YGVVVRNNT
+856 YGLVVRNNT

-871 WNNSYVFEAN
+871 WNNSYVFEAS

-895 GADGNAATC
+895 GADGTPATC

-909 GGAAYDNNIVT
+909 GKAAYDNNIVT

-974 FNNPD
+974 FSTPD

-989 TIKYNI
+989 TINYNI
-995 SAGTPE
+995 SAGTSE
-1001 DDTSMDFIENKD
+1001 DDTSMDFIENRD

-1045 ILAPDASSVNKHVLY
+1045 ILAPDAQDNDKHILY
-1060 SKFPNYDPNNINIKN
+1060 SKFPDYDPNNINIKN

-1088 GALPQGTLTYSGN
+1088 GALPHGTLTYSGN

-1122 KGAGETNPSE
+1122 KGAIETNPSE

>member
-23 CSVDADANKM
+23 CTVDADANKT
-33 LYFYANQHKLNSSQG
+33 LYFYALAAKQD
-48 NNHETPET
+48 PET
-56 VGNLRIIEGKESAML
+56 VTNLRVIEGKESAML
-71 LWDNALYEDSVYKI
+71 VWDSAIYESTKYSI
-85 SYRKSSDSED
+85 SYRKTSEPEAD
-95 SAVTVEVENPKKYYY
+95 AITVTVENPKKYYY

-117 NDTEYTFSVVAIE
+117 NDCEYTFSVTAVQSTGRVSEAKSVA
-130 KLSTTTKSLSDE
+130 
-142 ENSNVSAS
+142 
-150 ITTETT
+150 
-156 TDEETGAVTET
+156 
-167 TTDTDTGIITAII
+167 
-180 TDAKAGT
+180 
-187 VTVKTTDT
+187 
-195 NTGITTEII
+195 
-204 TDSKHNTITEKTTD
+204 
-218 KKANKITIVEKRFS
+218 
-232 KTETVVTTP
+232 TTP

-246 VKAKPSDATTTD
+246 VKAKPSDTTT
-258 TELDNVPEEPTGI
+258 TEIELEAVPDKPNDFV
-271 WLYMMSP
+271 WCRMMTP
-278 ESYEQYLKDGKLDGK
+278 ESYETYLIDGNLDGK
-293 TYYTTPGDNSGII
+293 TYYSNPGDNTNGIFAVGSI
-306 ALRDCQ
+306 YQLKGDG
-312 SFNSEWLI
+312 NLI
-320 QNNVGACDRLLIS
+320 ENNVGALDRLMIQ
-333 NSSAVKYNL
+333 NSAVVKNNL

-350 FAIKRESYHWAMFG
+350 FTIRRVGAHWEIYG
-364 YLYNKKLEDSILS
+364 YLYNKKFEESILS
-377 GTVPVEEKTSSDV
+377 GTVTVEEKASSDV

-401 CATIYH
+401 CDIIYH
-407 NSTEDSYNGVTVKT
+407 NSTTDSYNGVTIKT
-421 RGYYA
+421 RGYYQA
-426 VDDGGAAT
+426 GDGGAAT
-434 YSTQARETYINKRA
+434 YSTQSRETYINKRS
-448 RPHYYKFLDHR
+448 RPHYYKYLDHR
-459 TTTGQIMAYIPGNI
+459 TSTGQIMAYIPGNI
-473 DCDVDGDG
+473 ECDVDGDG
-481 TAESV
+481 MAESV
-486 PGINIRQLGAGHC
+486 PGINIKQLGAGHC
-499 TQINDRSE
+499 TQINDRSK
-507 NANYTDNDDV
+507 NADYTDNDDV

-530 YDAHPKERVT
+530 YDEHPEQRVT

-561 NFIGDTDILTSDLSA
+561 NFIGDTDILTSALSA

-669 TVEGCEIYVDE
+669 KIEGCEIYVDE

-688 LDRQFTSVTVYSG
+688 LDRQFTSVTVYTG
-701 VKNATIKNN
+701 VKNVNIKNN

-784 GNEMHPMSS
+784 ENEMHPMSS

-808 SFNIRDVLFEDNH
+808 SFNIRDVLFENNH

-871 WNNSYVFEAN
+871 WKNSYVFEAN

-943 VTMHGHIGS
+943 VTMYGRLGS

-965 TLNKRLSVM
+965 TLKKRLSVM

-989 TIKYNI
+989 TINYNI
-995 SAGTPE
+995 SAGTSE
-1001 DDTSMDFIENKD
+1001 DDTSMDFIENRD

-1023 LGRYGNKENNYPAY
+1023 LGRYGTKDNEYQTY

-1045 ILAPDASSVNKHVLY
+1045 ILAPDAQDNDKHVLY
-1060 SKFPNYDPNNINIKN
+1060 SKFPDYDPNNINIKN

-1101 VDANGNALEFS
+1101 VDVNENALEFS

-1122 KGAGETNPSE
+1122 KGASETNPSE

>member
-23 CSVDADANKM
+23 CTVDADANKT
-33 LYFYANQHKLNSSQG
+33 LYFYALAAKQD
-48 NNHETPET
+48 PET
-56 VGNLRIIEGKESAML
+56 VTNLRVIEGKESAML
-71 LWDNALYEDSVYKI
+71 VWDSAIYESTKYSI
-85 SYRKSSDSED
+85 SYRKTSEPEAD
-95 SAVTVEVENPKKYYY
+95 AITVTVENPKKYYY

-117 NDTEYTFSVVAIE
+117 NDCEYTFSVTAVQSTGRVSEAKSVA
-130 KLSTTTKSLSDE
+130 
-142 ENSNVSAS
+142 
-150 ITTETT
+150 
-156 TDEETGAVTET
+156 
-167 TTDTDTGIITAII
+167 
-180 TDAKAGT
+180 
-187 VTVKTTDT
+187 
-195 NTGITTEII
+195 
-204 TDSKHNTITEKTTD
+204 
-218 KKANKITIVEKRFS
+218 
-232 KTETVVTTP
+232 TTP

-246 VKAKPSDATTTD
+246 VKAKPSDTTT
-258 TELDNVPEEPTGI
+258 TEIELEAVPDKPNDFV
-271 WLYMMSP
+271 WCRMMTP
-278 ESYEQYLKDGKLDGK
+278 ESYEKYLIDGNLDGK
-293 TYYTTPGDNSGII
+293 TYYLNPGDNTNGIFAVGSI
-306 ALRDCQ
+306 YQLKNDG
-312 SFNSEWLI
+312 NLI
-320 QNNVGACDRLLIS
+320 ENNVGALDRLMIQ
-333 NSSAVKYNL
+333 NSGVVKNNL
-342 RDGEDVHW
+342 RDGEGVHW
-350 FAIKRESYHWAMFG
+350 FTIRRVGAHWEIYG
-364 YLYNKKLEDSILS
+364 YLYNKKFEESILS
-377 GTVPVEEKTSSDV
+377 GTVTVEEKTSSDV
-390 VWFDTVKDMEE
+390 VWFDTVKEMEE
-401 CATIYH
+401 CDIIYH
-407 NSTEDSYNGVTVKT
+407 NSTTDSYNGVTVKT

-426 VDDGGAAT
+426 AGDGGAAT
-434 YSTQARETYINKRA
+434 YSTQSRETYINKRS
-448 RPHYYKFLDHR
+448 RPHYYKYLDHR
-459 TTTGQIMAYIPGNI
+459 TSTGQIMAYIPGNI
-473 DCDVDGDG
+473 ECDVDGDG
-481 TAESV
+481 MAESV

-499 TQINDRSE
+499 TQINDRSK
-507 NANYTDNDDV
+507 NADYTDNDDV

-530 YDAHPKERVT
+530 YDEHPEQRVT

-576 IDENKIIRTK
+576 IDENKITRTK

-669 TVEGCEIYVDE
+669 TIEGCEIYVDE

-793 NASSRTMCFTMAYGV
+793 NASSRTMCFTMAYAV
-808 SFNIRDVLFEDNH
+808 SFNIRDVLFENNH

-832 FGHFDTVSDA
+832 TGNFDVDTNRKSG
-842 SKTTSDFVDSEGNI
+842 DFVDSEGNV
-856 YGVVVRNNT
+856 YGLVVRNNT

-871 WNNSYVFEAN
+871 WNNSYVFEAS

-895 GADGNAATC
+895 GADGTPATC

-909 GGAAYDNNIVT
+909 GKAAYDNNIVT

-979 VSSDMTISGN
+979 VSSDITISGN
-989 TIKYNI
+989 TINYNI
-995 SAGTPE
+995 SAGTSE
-1001 DDTSMDFIENKD
+1001 DDTSMDFIENRD

-1023 LGRYGNKENNYPAY
+1023 LGRYGTKDNEYQTY

-1045 ILAPDASSVNKHVLY
+1045 ILAPDAQDNDKHVLY
-1060 SKFPNYDPNNINIKN
+1060 SKFPDYDPNNINIKN

-1088 GALPQGTLTYSGN
+1088 GALPHGTLTYSGN

-1122 KGAGETNPSE
+1122 KGAIETNPSE

>member
-1 MKKTTA
+1 MKKTS
-7 ILSITAAL
+7 ILLSLAVAL
-15 FSLFFTPS
+15 SLLFFTPS
-23 CSVDADANKM
+23 CTVEEDTNKI
-33 LYFYANQHKLNSSQG
+33 LCFYALEKAKQD
-48 NNHETPET
+48 PET
-56 VGNLRIIEGKESAML
+56 VTNLRVIEGKGSAML
-71 LWDNALYEDSVYKI
+71 VWDSAIYESTKYSI
-85 SYRKSSDSED
+85 SYRKTSEPEAD
-95 SAVTVEVENPKKYYY
+95 AVTVTVENPKKYYY

-117 NDTEYTFSVVAIE
+117 NDCEYTFSVTAVQ
-130 KLSTTTKSLSDE
+130 STGRVSETKS
-142 ENSNVSAS
+142 VA
-150 ITTETT
+150 
-156 TDEETGAVTET
+156 
-167 TTDTDTGIITAII
+167 
-180 TDAKAGT
+180 
-187 VTVKTTDT
+187 
-195 NTGITTEII
+195 
-204 TDSKHNTITEKTTD
+204 
-218 KKANKITIVEKRFS
+218 
-232 KTETVVTTP
+232 TTP

-246 VKAKPSDATTTD
+246 VKAKPSDTTT
-258 TELDNVPEEPTGI
+258 TEIELEAVPDKPNDFV
-271 WLYMMSP
+271 WCRMMTP
-278 ESYEQYLKDGKLDGK
+278 ESYETYLIDGNLDGK
-293 TYYTTPGDNSGII
+293 TYYLNPGDNTNGIFAVGSI
-306 ALRDCQ
+306 YQLKNDG
-312 SFNSEWLI
+312 NLI
-320 QNNVGACDRLLIS
+320 ENNVGALDRLMIQ
-333 NSSAVKYNL
+333 NSAVVKNNL
-342 RDGEDVHW
+342 RDGEGVHW
-350 FAIKRESYHWAMFG
+350 FTIRRVGAHWEIYG
-364 YLYNKKLEDSILS
+364 YLYNKKFEESILS
-377 GTVPVEEKTSSDV
+377 GTVPVEKKTSSDV

-407 NSTEDSYNGVTVKT
+407 NSTEDSYNGVTIRT

-426 VDDGGAAT
+426 IKDGGAAT
-434 YSTQARETYINKRA
+434 YTTASRETFENKRA
-448 RPHYYKFLDHR
+448 RKRYYKYFDHR
-459 TTTGQIMAYIPGNI
+459 TATGQIVNYVLGNI
-473 DCDVDGDG
+473 DCDVNGDG

-486 PGINIRQLGAGHC
+486 LGINMRQLGAGLC
-499 TQINDRSE
+499 TMITDRSQNE
-507 NANYTDNDDV
+507 NYTDNDD
-517 ARFEDAMNVIYDW
+517 AERWNDAMNMLYDW
-530 YDAHPKERVT
+530 SDANNANPITV
-540 IYFPAG
+540 YFPAG
-546 EYRMGSSFGPVVSYL
+546 EYRLGQSIGPIGPYIRV
-561 NFIGDTDILTSDLSA
+561 IGDTDILTSDLSK

-663 DAIQDI
+663 DAIKDI
-669 TVEGCEIYVDE
+669 TIEGCEIYVDE

-688 LDRQFTSVTVYSG
+688 LDRQFTSITVYSG

-738 IGGTEDILL
+738 IGGTEDILIQ
-747 EGNIMYHNCH
+747 GNLMYHNCH

-808 SFNIRDVLFEDNH
+808 SFNIRDVLFENNH

-871 WNNSYVFEAN
+871 WKNSYVFEAN

-895 GADGNAATC
+895 GADGNPAKC

-909 GGAAYDNNIVT
+909 GKAAYDNNIVT

-1122 KGAGETNPSE
+1122 KGAIETNPSE

>member
-23 CSVDADANKM
+23 CTVDADANKT
-33 LYFYANQHKLNSSQG
+33 LYFYALAAKQD
-48 NNHETPET
+48 PET
-56 VGNLRIIEGKESAML
+56 VTNLRVIEGKESAML
-71 LWDNALYEDSVYKI
+71 VWDSAIYESTKYSI
-85 SYRKSSDSED
+85 SYRKTSEPEAD
-95 SAVTVEVENPKKYYY
+95 AITVTVENPKKYYY

-117 NDTEYTFSVVAIE
+117 NDFEYTFSVTAVQSTGRVSEAKSVA
-130 KLSTTTKSLSDE
+130 
-142 ENSNVSAS
+142 
-150 ITTETT
+150 
-156 TDEETGAVTET
+156 
-167 TTDTDTGIITAII
+167 
-180 TDAKAGT
+180 
-187 VTVKTTDT
+187 
-195 NTGITTEII
+195 
-204 TDSKHNTITEKTTD
+204 
-218 KKANKITIVEKRFS
+218 
-232 KTETVVTTP
+232 TTP

-246 VKAKPSDATTTD
+246 VKAKPSDTTT
-258 TELDNVPEEPTGI
+258 TEIELEAVPDKPNDFV
-271 WLYMMSP
+271 WCRMMTP
-278 ESYEQYLKDGKLDGK
+278 ESYETYLIDGNLDGK
-293 TYYTTPGDNSGII
+293 TYYSNPGDNTNGIFAVGSI
-306 ALRDCQ
+306 YQLKGDG
-312 SFNSEWLI
+312 NLI
-320 QNNVGACDRLLIS
+320 ENNVGALDRLMIQ
-333 NSSAVKYNL
+333 NSAVVKNNL
-342 RDGEDVHW
+342 RDGEGVHW
-350 FAIKRESYHWAMFG
+350 FTIRRVGAHWEIYG
-364 YLYNKKLEDSILS
+364 YLYNKKFEESILS
-377 GTVPVEEKTSSDV
+377 GTVTVEEKTSSDV

-546 EYRMGSSFGPVVSYL
+546 EYRMGSTFGPVVSYL
-561 NFIGDTDILTSDLSA
+561 NFIGDTDILTSDLSK

-596 SKDASKRTVLYT
+596 SKDALKRTVLYT

-654 DLQNLTSED
+654 DLQGLTDEAN
-663 DAIQDI
+663 AIQDI
-669 TVEGCEIYVDE
+669 TIEGCEIYVDE

-738 IGGTEDILL
+738 IGGTEDILIQ
-747 EGNIMYHNCH
+747 GNIMYHNCH

-793 NASSRTMCFTMAYGV
+793 NASSRTMCFTMAYAV
-808 SFNIRDVLFEDNH
+808 SFNIRDVLFDNNH

-832 FGHFDTVSDA
+832 TGNFDVDTNRKSG
-842 SKTTSDFVDSEGNI
+842 DFVDSEGNV
-856 YGVVVRNNT
+856 YGLVVRNNT

-871 WNNSYVFEAN
+871 WNNSYVFEASR
-881 KYAWIHDNTINIIK
+881 YAWIHDNTINIIK
-895 GADGNAATC
+895 GADGTPATC

-909 GGAAYDNNIVT
+909 GKAAYDNNIVT

-974 FNNPD
+974 FSTPD
-979 VSSDMTISGN
+979 VSSDITISGN
-989 TIKYNI
+989 TINYNI
-995 SAGTPE
+995 SAGTSE
-1001 DDTSMDFIENKD
+1001 DDTSMDFIENRD

-1023 LGRYGNKENNYPAY
+1023 LGRYGTKDNEYQTY

-1045 ILAPDASSVNKHVLY
+1045 ILAPDAQDNDKHVLY
-1060 SKFPNYDPNNINIKN
+1060 SKFPDYDPNNINIKN

-1088 GALPQGTLTYSGN
+1088 GALPHGTLTYSGN
-1101 VDANGNALEFS
+1101 VDVNGNALEFS
-1112 MEEGN
+1112 MEEGK

-1122 KGAGETNPSE
+1122 RGAGETNPSE

>member
-23 CSVDADANKM
+23 CTVDADANKT
-33 LYFYANQHKLNSSQG
+33 LYFYALAAKQD
-48 NNHETPET
+48 PET
-56 VGNLRIIEGKESAML
+56 VTNLRVIEGKESAML
-71 LWDNALYEDSVYKI
+71 VWDSAIYESTKYSI
-85 SYRKSSDSED
+85 SYRKTSEPEAD
-95 SAVTVEVENPKKYYY
+95 AITVTVENPKKYYY

-117 NDTEYTFSVVAIE
+117 NDCEYTFSVTAVQSTGRVSEAKSVA
-130 KLSTTTKSLSDE
+130 
-142 ENSNVSAS
+142 
-150 ITTETT
+150 
-156 TDEETGAVTET
+156 
-167 TTDTDTGIITAII
+167 
-180 TDAKAGT
+180 
-187 VTVKTTDT
+187 
-195 NTGITTEII
+195 
-204 TDSKHNTITEKTTD
+204 
-218 KKANKITIVEKRFS
+218 
-232 KTETVVTTP
+232 TTP

-246 VKAKPSDATTTD
+246 VKAKPSDTTT
-258 TELDNVPEEPTGI
+258 TEIELEAVPDKPNDFV
-271 WLYMMSP
+271 WCRMMTP
-278 ESYEQYLKDGKLDGK
+278 ESYEKYLIDGNLDGK
-293 TYYTTPGDNSGII
+293 TYYLNPGDNTNGIFAVGSI
-306 ALRDCQ
+306 YQLKNDG
-312 SFNSEWLI
+312 NLI
-320 QNNVGACDRLLIS
+320 ENNVGALDRLMIQ
-333 NSSAVKYNL
+333 NSGVVKNNL
-342 RDGEDVHW
+342 RDGEGVHW
-350 FAIKRESYHWAMFG
+350 FTIRRVGAHWEIYG
-364 YLYNKKLEDSILS
+364 YLYNKKFEESILS
-377 GTVPVEEKTSSDV
+377 GTVTVEEKTSSDV
-390 VWFDTVKDMEE
+390 VWFDTVKEMEE
-401 CATIYH
+401 CDIIYH
-407 NSTEDSYNGVTVKT
+407 NSTTDSYNGVTVKT

-426 VDDGGAAT
+426 AGDGGAAT
-434 YSTQARETYINKRA
+434 YSTQSRETYINKRS
-448 RPHYYKFLDHR
+448 RPHYYKYLDHR
-459 TTTGQIMAYIPGNI
+459 TSTGQIMAYIPGNI
-473 DCDVDGDG
+473 ECDVDGDG
-481 TAESV
+481 MAESV

-499 TQINDRSE
+499 TQINDRSK
-507 NANYTDNDDV
+507 NADYTDNDDV

-530 YDAHPKERVT
+530 YDEHPEQRVT

-576 IDENKIIRTK
+576 IDENKITRTK

-669 TVEGCEIYVDE
+669 TIEGCEIYVDE

-793 NASSRTMCFTMAYGV
+793 NASSRTMCFTMAYAV
-808 SFNIRDVLFEDNH
+808 SFNIRDVLFENNH

-832 FGHFDTVSDA
+832 TGNFDVDKNRKSG
-842 SKTTSDFVDSEGNI
+842 DFVDSEGNV
-856 YGVVVRNNT
+856 YGLVVRNNT

-871 WNNSYVFEAN
+871 WNNSYVFEASR
-881 KYAWIHDNTINIIK
+881 YAWIHDNTINIIK
-895 GADGNAATC
+895 GADGTPATC

-909 GGAAYDNNIVT
+909 GKAAYDNNIVT

-979 VSSDMTISGN
+979 VSSDITISGN
-989 TIKYNI
+989 TINYNI
-995 SAGTPE
+995 SAGTSE
-1001 DDTSMDFIENKD
+1001 DDTSMDFIENRD

-1023 LGRYGNKENNYPAY
+1023 LGRYGTKDNEYQTY

-1045 ILAPDASSVNKHVLY
+1045 ILAPDAQDNDKHVLY
-1060 SKFPNYDPNNINIKN
+1060 SKFPDYDPNNINIKN

-1088 GALPQGTLTYSGN
+1088 GALPHGTLTYSGN

-1122 KGAGETNPSE
+1122 KGAIETNPSE

>member
-23 CSVDADANKM
+23 CTVDADANKT
-33 LYFYANQHKLNSSQG
+33 LYFYALAAKQD
-48 NNHETPET
+48 PET
-56 VGNLRIIEGKESAML
+56 VTNLRVIEGKESAML
-71 LWDNALYEDSVYKI
+71 VWDSAIYESTKYSI
-85 SYRKSSDSED
+85 SYRKTSEPEAD
-95 SAVTVEVENPKKYYY
+95 AITVTVENPKKYYY

-117 NDTEYTFSVVAIE
+117 NDCEYTFSVTAVQSTGRVSEAKSVA
-130 KLSTTTKSLSDE
+130 
-142 ENSNVSAS
+142 
-150 ITTETT
+150 
-156 TDEETGAVTET
+156 
-167 TTDTDTGIITAII
+167 
-180 TDAKAGT
+180 
-187 VTVKTTDT
+187 
-195 NTGITTEII
+195 
-204 TDSKHNTITEKTTD
+204 
-218 KKANKITIVEKRFS
+218 
-232 KTETVVTTP
+232 TTP

-246 VKAKPSDATTTD
+246 VKAKPSATTT
-258 TELDNVPEEPTGI
+258 TEIELEAVPDKPNDFV
-271 WLYMMSP
+271 WCRMMTP
-278 ESYEQYLKDGKLDGK
+278 ESYETYLIDGNLDGK
-293 TYYTTPGDNSGII
+293 TYYSNPGDNTNGIFAVGSI
-306 ALRDCQ
+306 YQLKGDG
-312 SFNSEWLI
+312 NLI
-320 QNNVGACDRLLIS
+320 ENNVGALDRLMIQ
-333 NSSAVKYNL
+333 NSAVVKNNL
-342 RDGEDVHW
+342 RDGEGVHW
-350 FAIKRESYHWAMFG
+350 FTIRRVGAHWEIYG
-364 YLYNKKLEDSILS
+364 YLYNKKFEESILS
-377 GTVPVEEKTSSDV
+377 RTVTVEEKTSSDV

-401 CATIYH
+401 CDTIYH
-407 NSTEDSYNGVTVKT
+407 NSTTHSYNGVTVKT

-426 VDDGGAAT
+426 AGDGGAAT
-434 YSTQARETYINKRA
+434 YSTASRETFENKRA
-448 RPHYYKFLDHR
+448 RKRYYKYFDHR
-459 TTTGQIMAYIPGNI
+459 TATGQIVNYVLGNI
-473 DCDVDGDG
+473 DCDVNGDG

-486 PGINIRQLGAGHC
+486 LGINMRQLGAGHC
-499 TQINDRSE
+499 TMITDRSQNE
-507 NANYTDNDDV
+507 NYTDNDD
-517 ARFEDAMNVIYDW
+517 AERWNDAMNMLYDW
-530 YDAHPKERVT
+530 SDANNANPITV
-540 IYFPAG
+540 YFPAG
-546 EYRMGSSFGPVVSYL
+546 EYRLGQSIGPIGPYIRV
-561 NFIGDTDILTSDLSA
+561 IGDTDILTSDLSA

-654 DLQNLTSED
+654 DLQGLTDEAN
-663 DAIQDI
+663 AIQDI
-669 TVEGCEIYVDE
+669 TIEGCEIYVDE

-793 NASSRTMCFTMAYGV
+793 NASSRTMCFTMAYAV
-808 SFNIRDVLFEDNH
+808 SFNIRDVLFENNH

-832 FGHFDTVSDA
+832 TGNFDVDTNRKSG
-842 SKTTSDFVDSEGNI
+842 DFVDSEGNV
-856 YGVVVRNNT
+856 YGLVVRNNT

-871 WNNSYVFEAN
+871 WNNSYVFEASR
-881 KYAWIHDNTINIIK
+881 YAWIHDNTINIIK
-895 GADGNAATC
+895 GADGTPAKC

-909 GGAAYDNNIVT
+909 GKAAYDNNIVK

-934 MAGRLRNNT
+934 MAGRLRNNN

-979 VSSDMTISGN
+979 VSSDITISGN
-989 TIKYNI
+989 TINYNI
-995 SAGTPE
+995 SAGTSE
-1001 DDTSMDFIENKD
+1001 DDTSMDFIENRD

-1045 ILAPDASSVNKHVLY
+1045 ILAPDAQDNDKHILY
-1060 SKFPNYDPNNINIKN
+1060 SKFPDYDPNNINIKN

-1088 GALPQGTLTYSGN
+1088 GALPHGTLTYSGN

>member
-1 MKKTTA
+1 MKKTA
-7 ILSITAAL
+7 ILLSLAVAL
-15 FSLFFTPS
+15 SLLFFTPS
-23 CSVDADANKM
+23 CTVEEDTNKI
-33 LYFYANQHKLNSSQG
+33 LCFYALEKAKQD
-48 NNHETPET
+48 PET
-56 VGNLRIIEGKESAML
+56 VANLRVIEGKESAML
-71 LWDNALYEDSVYKI
+71 VWDSAIYESTKYSI
-85 SYRKSSDSED
+85 SYRKTSEPEAD
-95 SAVTVEVENPKKYYY
+95 AITVTVENPKKYYY

-117 NDTEYTFSVVAIE
+117 NDCEYTFSVTAVQ
-130 KLSTTTKSLSDE
+130 STGRVSETKS
-142 ENSNVSAS
+142 VA
-150 ITTETT
+150 
-156 TDEETGAVTET
+156 
-167 TTDTDTGIITAII
+167 
-180 TDAKAGT
+180 
-187 VTVKTTDT
+187 
-195 NTGITTEII
+195 
-204 TDSKHNTITEKTTD
+204 
-218 KKANKITIVEKRFS
+218 
-232 KTETVVTTP
+232 TTP
-241 KEKLA
+241 KEKLE
-246 VKAKPSDATTTD
+246 VKAKPSDTTT
-258 TELDNVPEEPTGI
+258 TEIELEAVPDKPNDFV
-271 WLYMMSP
+271 WCRMMTP
-278 ESYEQYLKDGKLDGK
+278 ESYETYLIDGNLDGK
-293 TYYTTPGDNSGII
+293 TYYLNPGDNTNGIFAVGSI
-306 ALRDCQ
+306 YQLKGDG
-312 SFNSEWLI
+312 NLI
-320 QNNVGACDRLLIS
+320 ENNVGALDRLMIQ
-333 NSSAVKYNL
+333 NSAVVKNNL
-342 RDGEDVHW
+342 RDGEGVHW
-350 FAIKRESYHWAMFG
+350 FTIRRVGAHWEIYG
-364 YLYNKKLEDSILS
+364 YLYNKKFEESILN
-377 GTVPVEEKTSSDV
+377 GTSIEEKTSSDV
-390 VWFDTVKDMEE
+390 VWFDTVKEMEK
-401 CATIYH
+401 CNTVYH
-407 NSTEDSYNGVTVKT
+407 NSTTDSYNGVTIKT
-421 RGYYA
+421 RGYYQA
-426 VDDGGAAT
+426 GDGGAAT
-434 YSTQARETYINKRA
+434 YSTQSRETYINKRS
-448 RPHYYKFLDHR
+448 RPHYYKYLDHK
-459 TTTGQIMAYIPGNI
+459 TSTGQIMAYIPGNI
-473 DCDVDGDG
+473 ECDVDGDG
-481 TAESV
+481 MAESV

-499 TQINDRSE
+499 TQINDRSK
-507 NANYTDNDDV
+507 NADYTDNDDV

-530 YDAHPKERVT
+530 YDEHPEQRVT

-586 NSYGWETHAR
+586 NDSGWETHAR

-608 DNGGSYGEAQFS
+608 DNGGNYGEAQFS

-654 DLQNLTSED
+654 DLQGLTDEAN
-663 DAIQDI
+663 AIQDI
-669 TVEGCEIYVDE
+669 TIEGCEIYVDE
-680 NCHKDDGN
+680 NCHKDDEN

-738 IGGTEDILL
+738 IGGTEDILIQ
-747 EGNIMYHNCH
+747 GNLMYHNCH

-793 NASSRTMCFTMAYGV
+793 NASSRTMCFTMAYAV
-808 SFNIRDVLFEDNH
+808 SFNIRDVLFENNH

-832 FGHFDTVSDA
+832 TGNFDVDTNRKSG
-842 SKTTSDFVDSEGNI
+842 DFVDSEGNV
-856 YGVVVRNNT
+856 YGLVVRNNT

-871 WNNSYVFEAN
+871 WNNSYVFEASR
-881 KYAWIHDNTINIIK
+881 YAWIHDNTINIIK
-895 GADGNAATC
+895 GADGNPATC

-909 GGAAYDNNIVT
+909 GKAAYDNNIVK
-920 DEADGTCSAGGLAY
+920 DEADGKCSAGGLAY

-952 IASATFDVRNNTI
+952 IASATFDVRDNTI
-965 TLNKRLSVM
+965 TLNKRLKVM

-989 TIKYNI
+989 TINYNI
-995 SAGTPE
+995 SAGTSE
-1001 DDTSMDFIENKD
+1001 DDTSMDFIENRD

-1045 ILAPDASSVNKHVLY
+1045 ILAPDAQDNDKHVLY
-1060 SKFPNYDPNNINIKN
+1060 SKFPDYDPNNINIKN

-1088 GALPQGTLTYSGN
+1088 GALPHGTLTYSGN

>member
-1 MKKTTA
+1 MKKTS
-7 ILSITAAL
+7 ILLSLAVAL
-15 FSLFFTPS
+15 SLLFFTPS
-23 CSVDADANKM
+23 CTVEEDTNKI
-33 LYFYANQHKLNSSQG
+33 LCFYALEKAKQD
-48 NNHETPET
+48 PET
-56 VGNLRIIEGKESAML
+56 VTNLRVIEGKESAML
-71 LWDNALYEDSVYKI
+71 VWDSAIYESTKYSI
-85 SYRKSSDSED
+85 SYRKTSELEAD
-95 SAVTVEVENPKKYYY
+95 AITVTVENPKKYYY

-117 NDTEYTFSVVAIE
+117 NDCEYTFSVTAVQ
-130 KLSTTTKSLSDE
+130 STGRVSETKS
-142 ENSNVSAS
+142 VA
-150 ITTETT
+150 
-156 TDEETGAVTET
+156 
-167 TTDTDTGIITAII
+167 
-180 TDAKAGT
+180 
-187 VTVKTTDT
+187 
-195 NTGITTEII
+195 
-204 TDSKHNTITEKTTD
+204 
-218 KKANKITIVEKRFS
+218 
-232 KTETVVTTP
+232 TTP
-241 KEKLA
+241 KEKLE
-246 VKAKPSDATTTD
+246 VKAKPSDTTT
-258 TELDNVPEEPTGI
+258 TEIELEAVPERPSKI
-271 WLYMMSP
+271 VFNIFNP
-278 ESYEQYLKDGKLDGK
+278 EAYEKYEKGTLTIDNYDWK
-293 TYYTTPGDNSGII
+293 TDIYTVPGDNGGII
-306 ALRDCQ
+306 SLKDYH
-312 SFNSEWLI
+312 SVENGTI
-320 QNNVGACDRLLIS
+320 IINNNIGACDRLIIQ
-333 NSSAVKYNL
+333 NSSVINNNL
-342 RDGEDVHW
+342 RNGEAIHC
-350 FAIKRESYHWAMFG
+350 FSIKRKGESWHIYG
-364 YLYNKKLEDSILS
+364 YLYNKKFEESILS
-377 GTVPVEEKTSSDV
+377 GTVAVEEKTSSDV
-390 VWFDTVKDMEE
+390 VWFNTVKDMEE
-401 CATIYH
+401 CDTIYH
-407 NSTEDSYNGVTVKT
+407 NSTTDSYNGVTVKT

-426 VDDGGAAT
+426 AGDGGAAT
-434 YSTQARETYINKRA
+434 YSTQSRETYINKRS
-448 RPHYYKFLDHR
+448 RPHYYKYLDHR
-459 TTTGQIMAYIPGNI
+459 TSTGQIMAYIPGNI
-473 DCDVDGDG
+473 ECDVDGDG
-481 TAESV
+481 MAESV

-499 TQINDRSE
+499 TQINDRSK
-507 NANYTDNDDV
+507 NADYTDNDDV

-530 YDAHPKERVT
+530 YDEHPEQRVT

-561 NFIGDTDILTSDLSA
+561 NYIGDTDILTSDLSA
-576 IDENKIIRTK
+576 IDENKITRTK

-669 TVEGCEIYVDE
+669 TIEGCEIYVDE

-793 NASSRTMCFTMAYGV
+793 NASSRTMCFTMAYAV
-808 SFNIRDVLFEDNH
+808 SFNIRDVLFENNH

-832 FGHFDTVSDA
+832 TGNFDVDTNRKSG
-842 SKTTSDFVDSEGNI
+842 DFVDSEGNV
-856 YGVVVRNNT
+856 YGLVVRNNT

-871 WNNSYVFEAN
+871 WNNSYVFEAS

-895 GADGNAATC
+895 GADGTPATC

-909 GGAAYDNNIVT
+909 GKAAYDNNIVT

-979 VSSDMTISGN
+979 VSSDITISGN
-989 TIKYNI
+989 TINYNI
-995 SAGTPE
+995 SAGTSE
-1001 DDTSMDFIENKD
+1001 DDTSMDFIENRD

-1045 ILAPDASSVNKHVLY
+1045 ILAPDAQDNDKHILY
-1060 SKFPNYDPNNINIKN
+1060 SKFPDYDPNNINIKN

-1088 GALPQGTLTYSGN
+1088 GALPHGTLTYSGN

-1122 KGAGETNPSE
+1122 KGAIETNPSE

>member
-23 CSVDADANKM
+23 CTVDADANKT
-33 LYFYANQHKLNSSQG
+33 LYFYALAAKQD
-48 NNHETPET
+48 PET
-56 VGNLRIIEGKESAML
+56 VTNLRVIEGKESAML
-71 LWDNALYEDSVYKI
+71 VWDSAIYESTKYSI
-85 SYRKSSDSED
+85 SYRKTSEPEAD
-95 SAVTVEVENPKKYYY
+95 AITVTVENPKKYYY

-117 NDTEYTFSVVAIE
+117 NDCEYTFSVTAVQSTGRVSEAKSVA
-130 KLSTTTKSLSDE
+130 
-142 ENSNVSAS
+142 
-150 ITTETT
+150 
-156 TDEETGAVTET
+156 
-167 TTDTDTGIITAII
+167 
-180 TDAKAGT
+180 
-187 VTVKTTDT
+187 
-195 NTGITTEII
+195 
-204 TDSKHNTITEKTTD
+204 
-218 KKANKITIVEKRFS
+218 
-232 KTETVVTTP
+232 TTP

-246 VKAKPSDATTTD
+246 VKAKPSDTTT
-258 TELDNVPEEPTGI
+258 TEIELEAVPDKPNDFV
-271 WLYMMSP
+271 WCRMMTP
-278 ESYEQYLKDGKLDGK
+278 ESYETYLIDGNLDGK
-293 TYYTTPGDNSGII
+293 TYYSNPGDNTNGIFAVGSI
-306 ALRDCQ
+306 YQLKGDG
-312 SFNSEWLI
+312 NLI
-320 QNNVGACDRLLIS
+320 ENNVGALDRLMIQ
-333 NSSAVKYNL
+333 NSGVVKNNL
-342 RDGEDVHW
+342 RDGEGVHW
-350 FAIKRESYHWAMFG
+350 FTIRRVGAHWEIYG
-364 YLYNKKLEDSILS
+364 YLYNKKFENSILS
-377 GTVPVEEKTSSDV
+377 GTVAVEEKTSSDV
-390 VWFDTVKDMEE
+390 VWFDTVKEMEE
-401 CATIYH
+401 CDIIYY
-407 NSTEDSYNGVTVKT
+407 NSTTDSYNGVTVKT

-426 VDDGGAAT
+426 AGDGGAAT
-434 YSTQARETYINKRA
+434 YSTQSRETYINKRS
-448 RPHYYKFLDHR
+448 RPHYYKYLDHR
-459 TTTGQIMAYIPGNI
+459 TSTGQIMAYIPGNI
-473 DCDVDGDG
+473 ECDVNGDG
-481 TAESV
+481 MAESV

-499 TQINDRSE
+499 TQINDRSK
-507 NANYTDNDDV
+507 NADYTDNDDV

-530 YDAHPKERVT
+530 YDEHPEQRVT

-654 DLQNLTSED
+654 DLQGLTDEAN
-663 DAIQDI
+663 AIQDI
-669 TVEGCEIYVDE
+669 TIEGCEIYVDE

-701 VKNATIKNN
+701 VKKATIKNN

-832 FGHFDTVSDA
+832 TGKFDVDTNRKSG
-842 SKTTSDFVDSEGNI
+842 DFVDSEGNV
-856 YGVVVRNNT
+856 YGLVVRNNT

-871 WNNSYVFEAN
+871 WNNSYVFEASR
-881 KYAWIHDNTINIIK
+881 YAWIHDNTINIIK
-895 GADGNAATC
+895 GADGTPATC

-909 GGAAYDNNIVT
+909 GKAAYDNNIVT

-979 VSSDMTISGN
+979 VSSDITISGN
-989 TIKYNI
+989 TINYNI
-995 SAGTPE
+995 SAGTSE

-1023 LGRYGNKENNYPAY
+1023 LGRYGTKDNEYQTY

-1045 ILAPDASSVNKHVLY
+1045 ILAPDAQDNDKHVLY
-1060 SKFPNYDPNNINIKN
+1060 SKFPDYDPNNINIKN

-1088 GALPQGTLTYSGN
+1088 GTLPHGTLTYSGN

>member
-7 ILSITAAL
+7 ILSITLAAAAL
-15 FSLFFTPS
+15 FSLFLASS
-23 CSVDADANKM
+23 CTVDADASKT
-33 LYFYANQHKLNSSQG
+33 LYFYALAAKQD
-48 NNHETPET
+48 PET
-56 VGNLRIIEGKESAML
+56 VTNLRVIEGKESAML
-71 LWDNALYEDSVYKI
+71 VWDSAIYESTKYSI
-85 SYRKSSDSED
+85 SYRKTSEPEAD
-95 SAVTVEVENPKKYYY
+95 AITVTVDNPKKYYY
-110 KSLYNLE
+110 KSLYDLE
-117 NDTEYTFSVVAIE
+117 NDCEYTFSVTAVQ
-130 KLSTTTKSLSDE
+130 STGRVSEAKS
-142 ENSNVSAS
+142 VS
-150 ITTETT
+150 
-156 TDEETGAVTET
+156 
-167 TTDTDTGIITAII
+167 
-180 TDAKAGT
+180 
-187 VTVKTTDT
+187 
-195 NTGITTEII
+195 
-204 TDSKHNTITEKTTD
+204 
-218 KKANKITIVEKRFS
+218 
-232 KTETVVTTP
+232 TTP
-241 KEKLA
+241 KEKLE
-246 VKAKPSDATTTD
+246 VKAKPSDTTT
-258 TELDNVPEEPTGI
+258 TEIELEAVPDKPNDFV
-271 WLYMMSP
+271 WCRMMTP
-278 ESYEQYLKDGKLDGK
+278 ESYETYLIDGNLDGK
-293 TYYTTPGDNSGII
+293 TYYLNPGDNTNGIFAVGSI
-306 ALRDCQ
+306 YQLKGDG
-312 SFNSEWLI
+312 NLI
-320 QNNVGACDRLLIS
+320 ENNVGALDRLMIQ
-333 NSSAVKYNL
+333 NSAVVKNNL
-342 RDGEDVHW
+342 RDGEGVHW
-350 FAIKRESYHWAMFG
+350 FTIRRVGAHWEIYG
-364 YLYNKKLEDSILS
+364 YLYNKKFEESILS
-377 GTVPVEEKTSSDV
+377 GTVTVEEKTSSDV
-390 VWFDTVKDMEE
+390 VWFDTVKEMEE
-401 CATIYH
+401 CNTIYH
-407 NSTEDSYNGVTVKT
+407 NSTTDSYNGVTVKT

-426 VDDGGAAT
+426 AGDGGAAT
-434 YSTQARETYINKRA
+434 YSTQSRETYINKRS
-448 RPHYYKFLDHR
+448 RPHYYKYLDHR
-459 TTTGQIMAYIPGNI
+459 TSTGQIMAYIPGNI
-473 DCDVDGDG
+473 ECDVDGDG
-481 TAESV
+481 MAESV

-499 TQINDRSE
+499 TQINDRSK
-507 NANYTDNDDV
+507 NADYTDNDDV

-530 YDAHPKERVT
+530 YDEHPEQRVT

-669 TVEGCEIYVDE
+669 TIEGCEIYVDE

-793 NASSRTMCFTMAYGV
+793 NASSRTMCFTMAYAV
-808 SFNIRDVLFEDNH
+808 SFNIRDVLFENNH

-832 FGHFDTVSDA
+832 TGNFDVDTNRKSG
-842 SKTTSDFVDSEGNI
+842 DFVDSEGNV
-856 YGVVVRNNT
+856 YGLVVRNNT

-871 WNNSYVFEAN
+871 WNNSYVFEAS

-895 GADGNAATC
+895 GADGTPATC

-909 GGAAYDNNIVT
+909 GKAAYDNNIVT

-974 FNNPD
+974 FSTPD
-979 VSSDMTISGN
+979 VSSDITISGN
-989 TIKYNI
+989 TINYNI
-995 SAGTPE
+995 SAGTSE
-1001 DDTSMDFIENKD
+1001 DDTSMDFIENRD

-1023 LGRYGNKENNYPAY
+1023 LGRYGTKDNEYQTY

-1045 ILAPDASSVNKHVLY
+1045 ILAPDAQDNDKHVLY
-1060 SKFPNYDPNNINIKN
+1060 SKFPDYDPNNINIKN

-1088 GALPQGTLTYSGN
+1088 GALPHGTLTYSGN

-1122 KGAGETNPSE
+1122 KGAIETNPSE

>member
-15 FSLFFTPS
+15 FSLFLASS
-23 CSVDADANKM
+23 CTVDADANKT
-33 LYFYANQHKLNSSQG
+33 LYFYALAAKQD
-48 NNHETPET
+48 PENVT
-56 VGNLRIIEGKESAML
+56 NLRVIEGKESAML
-71 LWDNALYEDSVYKI
+71 VWDSAIYESTKYRI
-85 SYRKSSDSED
+85 SYRKTSEPEEN
-95 SAVTVEVENPKKYYY
+95 AVTVTVENPKDYYY

-117 NDTEYTFSVVAIE
+117 NDCEYTFSVTAVQ
-130 KLSTTTKSLSDE
+130 STGRVSETKS
-142 ENSNVSAS
+142 VA
-150 ITTETT
+150 
-156 TDEETGAVTET
+156 
-167 TTDTDTGIITAII
+167 
-180 TDAKAGT
+180 
-187 VTVKTTDT
+187 
-195 NTGITTEII
+195 
-204 TDSKHNTITEKTTD
+204 
-218 KKANKITIVEKRFS
+218 
-232 KTETVVTTP
+232 TTP

-246 VKAKPSDATTTD
+246 VKAKPSDTTT
-258 TELDNVPEEPTGI
+258 TEIELEAVPDKPNDFV
-271 WLYMMSP
+271 WCRMMTP
-278 ESYEQYLKDGKLDGK
+278 ESYETYLIDGNLDGK
-293 TYYTTPGDNSGII
+293 TYYSNPGDNTNGIFAVGSI
-306 ALRDCQ
+306 YQLKGDG
-312 SFNSEWLI
+312 NLI
-320 QNNVGACDRLLIS
+320 ENNVGALDRLMIQ
-333 NSSAVKYNL
+333 NSAVVKNNL
-342 RDGEDVHW
+342 RDGEGVHW
-350 FAIKRESYHWAMFG
+350 FTIRRVGAHWEIYG
-364 YLYNKKLEDSILS
+364 YLYNKKFENSILS
-377 GTVPVEEKTSSDV
+377 GTVAVEEKTSSDV

-407 NSTEDSYNGVTVKT
+407 NSTENSYNGVTIRTK
-421 RGYYA
+421 GYYA
-426 VDDGGAAT
+426 IGDGGAAT
-434 YSTQARETYINKRA
+434 YTTASRETFENKRA
-448 RPHYYKFLDHR
+448 RKRYYKYFDHR
-459 TTTGQIMAYIPGNI
+459 TATGQIVNYVLGNI
-473 DCDVDGDG
+473 DCDVNGDG

-486 PGINIRQLGAGHC
+486 LGINMIQLGAGLC
-499 TQINDRSE
+499 TMITDRSQNE
-507 NANYTDNDDV
+507 NYTDNDD
-517 ARFEDAMNVIYDW
+517 AERWNDAMNMLYDW
-530 YDAHPKERVT
+530 SDANNANPITV
-540 IYFPAG
+540 YFPAG
-546 EYRMGSSFGPVVSYL
+546 EYRLGQSIGPIGPYIRV
-561 NFIGDTDILTSDLSA
+561 IGDTDILTSDLSA

-586 NSYGWETHAR
+586 NSNGWETHAR
-596 SKDASKRTVLYT
+596 SKDASKRSVLYT

-663 DAIQDI
+663 DAIRDI
-669 TVEGCEIYVDE
+669 TIEGCEIYVDE

-793 NASSRTMCFTMAYGV
+793 NASSRTMCFTMAYAV
-808 SFNIRDVLFEDNH
+808 SFNIRDVLFENNH
-821 VIADFPSKLMT
+821 VIADFTSKLMT
-832 FGHFDTVSDA
+832 TGNFDVDTNRKSG
-842 SKTTSDFVDSEGNI
+842 DFVDSEGNV
-856 YGVVVRNNT
+856 YGLVVRNNT

-871 WNNSYVFEAN
+871 WSNSYVFEAS

-895 GADGNAATC
+895 GADGNPAKC

-909 GGAAYDNNIVT
+909 GKAAYDNNIVK
-920 DEADGTCSAGGLAY
+920 DEADGKCSAGGLAY

-943 VTMHGHIGS
+943 VTMYGHLGS

-989 TIKYNI
+989 TINYKI
-995 SAGTPE
+995 SAGTS
-1001 DDTSMDFIENKD
+1001 DTDSSMDFVETKD
-1013 SGWQHTHVLS
+1013 TGWQHTHVLS
-1023 LGRYGNKENNYPAY
+1023 LGRYGTKDNSYTTY

-1045 ILAPDASSVNKHVLY
+1045 ILAPDAQDNDKHILY
-1060 SKFPNYDPNNINIKN
+1060 SKFPDYDPNIINITN

-1088 GALPQGTLTYSGN
+1088 GALPHGTLTYSGN

>member
-7 ILSITAAL
+7 ILSITLAAAAL
-15 FSLFFTPS
+15 FSLFLASS
-23 CSVDADANKM
+23 CTVDADASKT
-33 LYFYANQHKLNSSQG
+33 LYFYALAAKQD
-48 NNHETPET
+48 PET
-56 VGNLRIIEGKESAML
+56 VTNLRVIEGKESAML
-71 LWDNALYEDSVYKI
+71 VWDSAIYESTKYSI
-85 SYRKSSDSED
+85 SYRKTSEPEEN
-95 SAVTVEVENPKKYYY
+95 ALTVTVDNPKKYYY

-117 NDTEYTFSVVAIE
+117 NDCEYTFSVTAVQ
-130 KLSTTTKSLSDE
+130 STGRVSETKS
-142 ENSNVSAS
+142 VA
-150 ITTETT
+150 
-156 TDEETGAVTET
+156 
-167 TTDTDTGIITAII
+167 
-180 TDAKAGT
+180 
-187 VTVKTTDT
+187 
-195 NTGITTEII
+195 
-204 TDSKHNTITEKTTD
+204 
-218 KKANKITIVEKRFS
+218 
-232 KTETVVTTP
+232 TTP
-241 KEKLA
+241 KEKLE
-246 VKAKPSDATTTD
+246 VKAKPSDTTT
-258 TELDNVPEEPTGI
+258 TEIELEAVPDKPNDFV
-271 WLYMMSP
+271 WCRMMTP
-278 ESYEQYLKDGKLDGK
+278 ESYETYLIDGNLDGK
-293 TYYTTPGDNSGII
+293 TYYLNPGDNTNGIFAVGSI
-306 ALRDCQ
+306 YQLKG
-312 SFNSEWLI
+312 NGNLI
-320 QNNVGACDRLLIS
+320 ENNVGALDRLMIQ
-333 NSSAVKYNL
+333 NSAVVKNNL
-342 RDGEDVHW
+342 RDGEGVHW
-350 FAIKRESYHWAMFG
+350 FTIRRVGAHWEIYG
-364 YLYNKKLEDSILS
+364 YLYNKKFEESILN
-377 GTVPVEEKTSSDV
+377 GTVAVEEKTSSDV
-390 VWFDTVKDMEE
+390 VWFDTVKEMEE
-401 CATIYH
+401 CNTIYH
-407 NSTEDSYNGVTVKT
+407 NSTTDSYNGVTVKT

-426 VDDGGAAT
+426 AGDGGAAT
-434 YSTQARETYINKRA
+434 YSTQSRETYINKRS
-448 RPHYYKFLDHR
+448 RPHYYKYLDHR
-459 TTTGQIMAYIPGNI
+459 TSTGQIMAYIPGNI
-473 DCDVDGDG
+473 ECDVDGDG
-481 TAESV
+481 MAESV

-499 TQINDRSE
+499 TQINDRSK
-507 NANYTDNDDV
+507 NADYTDNDDV

-530 YDAHPKERVT
+530 YDEHPEQRVT

-669 TVEGCEIYVDE
+669 TIEGCEIYVDE

-793 NASSRTMCFTMAYGV
+793 NASSRTMCFTMAYAV
-808 SFNIRDVLFEDNH
+808 SFNIRDVLFENNH

-832 FGHFDTVSDA
+832 TGNFDVDTNRKSG
-842 SKTTSDFVDSEGNI
+842 DFVDSEGNV
-856 YGVVVRNNT
+856 YGLVVRNNT

-871 WNNSYVFEAN
+871 WNNSYVFEASR
-881 KYAWIHDNTINIIK
+881 YAWIHDNTINIIK
-895 GADGNAATC
+895 GADGTPATC

-909 GGAAYDNNIVT
+909 GKAAYDNNIVT

-974 FNNPD
+974 FSTPD
-979 VSSDMTISGN
+979 VSSDITISGN
-989 TIKYNI
+989 TINYNI
-995 SAGTPE
+995 SAGTSE
-1001 DDTSMDFIENKD
+1001 DDTSMDFIENRD

-1045 ILAPDASSVNKHVLY
+1045 ILAPDAQDNDKHILY
-1060 SKFPNYDPNNINIKN
+1060 SKFPDYDPNNINIKN

-1088 GALPQGTLTYSGN
+1088 GALPHGTLTYSGN

-1122 KGAGETNPSE
+1122 KGAIETNPSE

>member
-23 CSVDADANKM
+23 CTVDADASKT
-33 LYFYANQHKLNSSQG
+33 LYFYALAAKQD
-48 NNHETPET
+48 PEMVT
-56 VGNLRIIEGKESAML
+56 NLRVIEGKESAML
-71 LWDNALYEDSVYKI
+71 VWDSAIYESTKYRI
-85 SYRKSSDSED
+85 SYRKTSEPEAD
-95 SAVTVEVENPKKYYY
+95 AITVTVENPKKYYY
-110 KSLYNLE
+110 KSLYDLE
-117 NDTEYTFSVVAIE
+117 NDCEYTFSVTAVQ
-130 KLSTTTKSLSDE
+130 STGRVSETKS
-142 ENSNVSAS
+142 V
-150 ITTETT
+150 I
-156 TDEETGAVTET
+156 
-167 TTDTDTGIITAII
+167 
-180 TDAKAGT
+180 
-187 VTVKTTDT
+187 
-195 NTGITTEII
+195 
-204 TDSKHNTITEKTTD
+204 
-218 KKANKITIVEKRFS
+218 
-232 KTETVVTTP
+232 TTP
-241 KEKLA
+241 KEKLE
-246 VKAKPSDATTTD
+246 VKAKPSDTTT
-258 TELDNVPEEPTGI
+258 TEIELEAVPDKPNDFV
-271 WLYMMSP
+271 WCRMMTP
-278 ESYEQYLKDGKLDGK
+278 ESYETYLIDGNLDGK
-293 TYYTTPGDNSGII
+293 TYYSNPGDNTNGIFAVGSI
-306 ALRDCQ
+306 YQLKGDG
-312 SFNSEWLI
+312 NLI
-320 QNNVGACDRLLIS
+320 ENNVGALDRLMIQ
-333 NSSAVKYNL
+333 NSAVVKNNL
-342 RDGEDVHW
+342 RDGEGVHW
-350 FAIKRESYHWAMFG
+350 FTIRRVGAHWEIYG
-364 YLYNKKLEDSILS
+364 YLYNKKFEESILS
-377 GTVPVEEKTSSDV
+377 GTVTVEEKTSSDV
-390 VWFDTVKDMEE
+390 VWFDTVKEMEE
-401 CATIYH
+401 CDTIYH
-407 NSTEDSYNGVTVKT
+407 NSTTDSYNGVTVKT

-426 VDDGGAAT
+426 AGDGGAAT
-434 YSTQARETYINKRA
+434 YSTQSRETYINKRS
-448 RPHYYKFLDHR
+448 RPHYYKYLDHR
-459 TTTGQIMAYIPGNI
+459 TSTGQIMAYIPGNI
-473 DCDVDGDG
+473 ECDVDGDG
-481 TAESV
+481 MAESV

-499 TQINDRSE
+499 TQINDRSK
-507 NANYTDNDDV
+507 NADYTDNDDV

-530 YDAHPKERVT
+530 YDEHPEQRVT

-669 TVEGCEIYVDE
+669 TIEGCEIYVDE

-688 LDRQFTSVTVYSG
+688 LDRQFTSVTIYSG

-747 EGNIMYHNCH
+747 EGNLMYHNCH

-793 NASSRTMCFTMAYGV
+793 NASSRTMCFTMAYAV
-808 SFNIRDVLFEDNH
+808 SFNIRDVLFENNH

-832 FGHFDTVSDA
+832 TGNFDVDKNRKSG
-842 SKTTSDFVDSEGNI
+842 DFVDSEGNV
-856 YGVVVRNNT
+856 YGLVVRNNT

-871 WNNSYVFEAN
+871 WNNSYVFEAS

-895 GADGNAATC
+895 GADGTPATC

-909 GGAAYDNNIVT
+909 GKAAYDNNIVK
-920 DEADGTCSAGGLAY
+920 DEADGKCSAGGLAY

-943 VTMHGHIGS
+943 VTMYGHLGS
-952 IASATFDVRNNTI
+952 IASGTFDVRDNTI
-965 TLNKRLSVM
+965 TLNKRLKVM

-979 VSSDMTISGN
+979 VSSDITISGN
-989 TIKYNI
+989 TINYNI
-995 SAGTPE
+995 SAGTSE
-1001 DDTSMDFIENKD
+1001 DDASMDFIENRD

-1045 ILAPDASSVNKHVLY
+1045 ILAPDAQDNDKHILY
-1060 SKFPNYDPNNINIKN
+1060 SKFPDYDPNNINIKN

-1088 GALPQGTLTYSGN
+1088 GALPHGTLTYSGN

-1122 KGAGETNPSE
+1122 KGARETNPSE

>member
-7 ILSITAAL
+7 ILSITLAAAAL
-15 FSLFFTPS
+15 FSLFLASS
-23 CSVDADANKM
+23 CTVDADASKT
-33 LYFYANQHKLNSSQG
+33 LYFYALAAKQD
-48 NNHETPET
+48 PET
-56 VGNLRIIEGKESAML
+56 VTNLRVIEGKESAML
-71 LWDNALYEDSVYKI
+71 VWDSAIYESTKYSI
-85 SYRKSSDSED
+85 SYRKTSEPEAD
-95 SAVTVEVENPKKYYY
+95 AITVTVENPKKYYY

-117 NDTEYTFSVVAIE
+117 NDCEYTFSVTAVQ
-130 KLSTTTKSLSDE
+130 STGRVSETKS
-142 ENSNVSAS
+142 VA
-150 ITTETT
+150 
-156 TDEETGAVTET
+156 
-167 TTDTDTGIITAII
+167 
-180 TDAKAGT
+180 
-187 VTVKTTDT
+187 
-195 NTGITTEII
+195 
-204 TDSKHNTITEKTTD
+204 
-218 KKANKITIVEKRFS
+218 
-232 KTETVVTTP
+232 TTP
-241 KEKLA
+241 KEKLE
-246 VKAKPSDATTTD
+246 VKAKPSDTTT
-258 TELDNVPEEPTGI
+258 TEIELEAVPDKPNDFV
-271 WLYMMSP
+271 WCRMMTP
-278 ESYEQYLKDGKLDGK
+278 ESYETYLIDGNLDGK
-293 TYYTTPGDNSGII
+293 TYYLNPGDNTNGIFAVGNI
-306 ALRDCQ
+306 YQLKGDG
-312 SFNSEWLI
+312 NLI
-320 QNNVGACDRLLIS
+320 ENNVGALDRLMIQ
-333 NSSAVKYNL
+333 NSAVVKNNL
-342 RDGEDVHW
+342 RDGEGVHW
-350 FAIKRESYHWAMFG
+350 FTIRRVGAHWEIYG
-364 YLYNKKLEDSILS
+364 YLYNKKFEESILS
-377 GTVPVEEKTSSDV
+377 GTVAVEEKTSSDV
-390 VWFDTVKDMEE
+390 VWFDTVKEMEE
-401 CATIYH
+401 CNTIYH
-407 NSTEDSYNGVTVKT
+407 NSTTDSYNGVTVKT

-426 VDDGGAAT
+426 AGDGGAAT
-434 YSTQARETYINKRA
+434 YSTQSRETYINKRS
-448 RPHYYKFLDHR
+448 RPHYYKYLDHR
-459 TTTGQIMAYIPGNI
+459 TSTGQIMAYIPGNI
-473 DCDVDGDG
+473 ECDVDGDG
-481 TAESV
+481 MAESV

-499 TQINDRSE
+499 TQINDRSK
-507 NANYTDNDDV
+507 NADYTDNDDV

-530 YDAHPKERVT
+530 YDEHPEQRVT

-669 TVEGCEIYVDE
+669 TIEGCEIYVDE

-793 NASSRTMCFTMAYGV
+793 NASSRTMCFTMAYAV
-808 SFNIRDVLFEDNH
+808 SFNIRDVLFENNH

-832 FGHFDTVSDA
+832 TGNFDVDKNRKSG
-842 SKTTSDFVDSEGNI
+842 DFVDSEGNV
-856 YGVVVRNNT
+856 YGLVVRNNT

-871 WNNSYVFEAN
+871 WNNSYVFEAS

-895 GADGNAATC
+895 GADGTPATC

-909 GGAAYDNNIVT
+909 GKAAYDNNIVT

-979 VSSDMTISGN
+979 VSSDITISGN
-989 TIKYNI
+989 TINYNI
-995 SAGTPE
+995 SAGTSE
-1001 DDTSMDFIENKD
+1001 DDTSMDFIENRD

-1023 LGRYGNKENNYPAY
+1023 LGRYGTKDNEYQTY

-1045 ILAPDASSVNKHVLY
+1045 ILAPDAQDNDKHVLY
-1060 SKFPNYDPNNINIKN
+1060 SKFPDYDPNNINIKN

-1088 GALPQGTLTYSGN
+1088 GALPHGTLTYSGN

-1122 KGAGETNPSE
+1122 KGAIETNPSE